1 MGIMYEK
8 RPLKRPRLGPPDVYP
23 QEPRQK
29 EDELTSTNVKHGFAT
44 TPQSSDEFGTARNF
58 NYSASKIGQ
67 FFSSILSK
75 KEELNTLP
83 DCGRK
88 RQQVNPKDN
97 FWPATARTKAQI
109 EAWFKDLAG
118 SKPLS
123 ILAKKAPNFNKK
135 EEIFMTLTEYQVAM
149 PRAAWFIKLS
159 SAYTVAV
166 SEAKIKKR
174 QLPDPTTEWT
184 TTLIKFLKD
193 QIPKLAEHYQS
204 AVPTNPLEKTPPSQS
219 GQGTPSHN
227 SSGNQSGGTTPNSTI
242 PNSMHSPGMGE
253 STDWRQALKL
263 WNYCCRLARYMLD
276 EGLLDRHDFLTW
288 IIELLDKRGPEDGLL
303 RLFLPLALQ
312 HMSEFVCCE
321 GLSRRLA
328 TTCAKKAAAI
338 CSVLSDTTLR
348 ALNQPAVFTKTA
360 DASDKVNGIP
370 MSPAPENTNGDV
382 KPNINQIKR
391 SATPAESQG
400 TPNPNHSLGT
410 PNPNHSIGTP
420 VPIGT
425 PNPTQS
431 MDVQVKEERGS
442 PPRDVKTTLNTVITA
457 ALNPVQMGFSEIL
470 NCAYHRD
477 IIIQLATV
485 LQVYEAE
492 QEIAARSKKAES
504 KWCTDKWQTSSQ
516 ARVLAVLEALDR
528 HCFDR
533 VDPNNN
539 LDTLYKEVFAN
550 CTPPSSKD
558 SSTDTKDPEWACSY
572 AVVRV
577 LCEWAVCGAR
587 WGEHRAM
594 AAAALL
600 DRRQQ
605 LLHLHHDHHATG
617 SDDKESISSGTGL
630 YNGPPIFQ
638 NLLLRFLDND
648 APVLD
653 ESPNAPPG
661 NRQQFANL
669 VHLFGELIRR
679 DVFSHDAYMCTL
691 ISRGDLI
698 SPTEPTSTGG
708 TSGHTVAP
716 PVNSTGTN
724 HNMDDDIFAGID
736 LKPKMEENVRMELDD
751 SKIDDDLD
759 KLLQHIKEDQQNS
772 MDAPDSPK
780 DPGEP
785 VHSLNSPMMGPSG
798 MSIANMQSIGM
809 GPMSVPGIRSSS
821 ACGGVGGVGGVQSGG
836 ASSAP
841 VSRHYHYTMH
851 FPLPPAEPEHTPH
864 DANQRHILLYGVGRQ
879 RDDAKHAVKK
889 MTKVVEGGKIKKHSR
904 SEFNFEAVTQK
915 FQAMSMYEQ
924 GAVSWAVGG
933 AVCEALAAYAAGA
946 TTYLPQPEHV
956 AFALDLMEIALNVHG
971 LIETC
976 IQVLKELSEVEGAL
990 ITRGAPSSGLAAPRA
1005 YTSALA
1011 LCTVGALR
1019 RYHSCLLLCVEQ
1031 TSAVFE
1037 QLCRLVKCVVNPGD
1051 CGSAERCVLAQLHDL
1066 YKAAAHLCHAPYADT
1081 FANAYP
1087 KIKQALYSPVQP
1099 IPAKYKYD
1107 PEFLSEFF
1115 MNPRK
1120 GKIEIAWARQVA
1132 ESPANRYNFVCSAM
1146 LAVCR
1151 EVDNDRVN
1159 ELGVVCAEM
1168 TAWCSALAPE
1178 WLGALVALCGAQH
1191 YPAPKPQAP
1200 QCPSPQ
1206 PNRPCSPPP
1215 PPPLYPDLL
1224 CHRDLHDAAAHDA
1237 LAVFTCILVARHC
1250 FSLEDFVRHAA
1261 LPSLVK
1267 ACGGGGANNPPNA
1280 PSPETSARLTCHLL
1294 LRLFKTVDT
1303 PQPGLYSVSTS
1314 PGPGGGAAGV
1324 RLSCDRHLLAAAHKN
1339 IGVGPV
1345 LATLKAILMV
1355 SDLSA
1360 RDGGKP
1366 SGKKSSELSHILGT
1380 SDTVPTDA
1388 QLDLMSM
1395 VESEMSG
1402 GHRTPRGSGGV
1413 GSTLLDSSQ
1422 SLSSLARRMLAEICC
1437 EEWVLQKCLQNPDE
1451 LYLPDM
1457 LLDSMLTPRQA
1468 QRLLHMIC
1476 YPDTASH
1483 THPDLDQKTMITRLL
1498 ENLEQWSLRMSWL
1511 DLQLMFNQF
1520 PPGSPELSAWL
1531 DTVARAVINVFQ
1543 QPAPPPPDKDRT
1555 GTDRGVVSTSKWS
1568 ESVWLVAPLVAKL
1581 PAAVQ
1586 GRVLKQAGQILESGW
1601 GAGCSGGCAG
1611 GGGGGS
1617 HRDCKSHQSPSYKG
1631 SAGGGGGGKR
1641 GVSGMSGSGCACG
1654 GAAAVRLAN
1663 EPLLSL
1669 VLTCLRHQDDQKESL
1684 LSSIHAQLAH
1694 YLSRAREQER
1704 AACGDAHDEVP
1715 ADALLLRFSLAG
1727 GMFDAIRR
1735 SYQLTSD
1742 WAVLLTQLLA
1752 HQVIACEPLGCLVD
1766 QKGNKISGFDS
1777 DKKQGLRLTDKQR
1790 VSSWELV
1797 EGGRNP
1803 APLSWAW
1810 FAATKIERK
1819 PLTYEN
1825 AHRLLKYHTHSLVQP
1840 QSYYLESIP
1849 LPPEDLE
1856 TNDIKQDNGSLDSS
1870 PTGAGKGRKMPCKN
1884 NKAKKPK
1891 VATPTNVGSNVGVGG
1906 GVGLAAPA
1914 QQPQFIQ
1921 SQQQWFPPPG
1931 ATYYNPPAAGVSPR
1945 SVTQASTTQC
1955 KQALS
1960 NMLRQRVPFN
1970 QMTQMQVIACEPL
1983 GCLVDQKG
1991 NKISGFDSDKKQGLR
2006 LTDKQRVSSWE
2017 LVEGGRNPAP
2027 LSWAWF
2033 AATKIER
2040 KPLTYE
2046 NAHRLLKYHTH
2057 SLVQPQSYYLE
2068 SIPLPPEDLETND
2081 IKQDNGSLDS
2091 SPTGAGKGRKMP
2103 CKNNKAKKPKV
2114 ATPTNVGGNVGVGG
2128 GVGLAAPAQQPQFI
2142 QSQQQWFPPP
2152 GAAYYNP
2159 PAAGVSPRSVTQAS
2173 TTQCKQ
2179 ALSNMLRQRVPFN
2192 QMTQMQQN
2200 TGYPGAP
2207 HPRAPFPRQG
2217 MRQMQPN
2224 QMSQMQPNQMNPM
2237 SAMGNMGPMG
2247 QMAGV
2252 QMGPGQM
2259 GAGQMGSGQMGQSQM
2274 GGGQMGSGQMP
2285 GMAGQMFGSQY
2296 GGMQQ
2301 GYGGYGQQMM
2311 QGGQQQ
2317 MMNQAM
2323 GQSVNQMSQQ
2333 VNQMGQGVNSIGQNV
2348 GQMSQGVGQGG
2359 QMPQG
2364 MGQMG
2369 QSMGQMS
2376 QAISQMGQMGQGGG
2390 MGQMNSQAS
2399 SMGPQGGNAMGGF
2412 LGQQSFQHQQNM
2424 MSGRASQ
2431 EAFLA
2436 QQRQNARPQY
2446 MQAPNVTMGGMSGP
2460 APPYP
2465 RNMQPQQS
2473 AQYGQQLTPQLRMRQ
2488 QVLAMQQQQQ
2498 QGPLVQHLQRQ
2509 QYQPPY

>member
-29 EDELTSTNVKHGFAT
+29 EDELTSTNVKQGFST

-67 FFSSILSK
+67 FFSGILSK

-97 FWPATARTKAQI
+97 FWPATARSKTQI

-118 SKPLS
+118 SKPLAQ
-123 ILAKKAPNFNKK
+123 LAKKAPNFNKK
-135 EEIFMTLTEYQVAM
+135 EEIFTTLTEFQVTM

-184 TTLIKFLKD
+184 STLIKFLKD
-193 QIPKLAEHYQS
+193 QIPKLSEYYQS
-204 AVPTNPLEKTPPSQS
+204 AVPGNISDKTPPSQS

-227 SSGNQSGGTTPNSTI
+227 SSGNPPGGSTPNSLTV
-242 PNSMHSPGMGE
+242 PNSMHSPGNSGSSTPGSGD
-253 STDWRQALKL
+253 STDWRQALKY
-263 WNYCCRLARYMLD
+263 WNYCCRLARYLLD

-288 IIELLDKRGPEDGLL
+288 IIELLDKRAPDDGLL

-312 HMSEFVCCE
+312 YMCEFVCCE
-321 GLSRRLA
+321 SLSRRLA

-338 CSVLSDTTLR
+338 CSVLSDSTLR
-348 ALNQPAVFTKTA
+348 TLNQPAVFSKTA
-360 DASDKVNGIP
+360 DRSGEMNGAP
-370 MSPAPENTNGDV
+370 MSPAPDTNGDV
-382 KPNINQIKR
+382 KPNISQIKR
-391 SATPAESQG
+391 SGTPADQNQG

-410 PNPNHSIGTP
+410 PNPNHSL
-420 VPIGT
+420 GT
-425 PNPTQS
+425 PNPMGTPNPSQP
-431 MDVQVKEERGS
+431 MDVQVKEENCS
-442 PPRDVKTTLNTVITA
+442 PQRDTKATLNTVITA
-457 ALNPVQMGFSEIL
+457 ALNPVQVGFGEIL

-477 IIIQLATV
+477 VIIQLATI
-485 LQVYEAE
+485 LQIICIECPTAMVWSGCGSSLQGSPLDHLPVPPSSLPMPHMDSAITEEHRKMVYEAE
-492 QEIAARSKKAES
+492 QEICARSKKAES

-533 VDPNNN
+533 VDTNNN
-539 LDTLYKEVFAN
+539 LDMLYKEVFAN
-550 CTPPSSKD
+550 CTPPSKD
-558 SSTDTKDPEWACSY
+558 SNQDPKDPEWACSY

-600 DRRQQ
+600 DRRQ
-605 LLHLHHDHHATG
+605 HHHHHHDHQG
-617 SDDKESISSGTGL
+617 SDDKESISSSTGI

-698 SPTEPTSTGG
+698 SPTEPASTTNPG
-708 TSGHTVAP
+708 SSHTVAP
-716 PVNSTGTN
+716 PANSTGTN

-736 LKPKMEENVRMELDD
+736 LKPKMEENVRMDLDD

-780 DPGEP
+780 DPGESS
-785 VHSLNSPMMGPSG
+785 HSVNSPMMGPSG
-798 MSIANMQSIGM
+798 MSIPGMQSMGM

-821 ACGGVGGVGGVQSGG
+821 TVPG
-836 ASSAP
+836 ASSSTSGTPGTA
-841 VSRHYHYTMH
+841 SRHYHYTMH

-889 MTKVVEGGKIKKHSR
+889 MTKEICKLFSKKFSIDVAEGGKIKKHSR

-946 TTYLPQPEHV
+946 TTYLPQPDHV

-976 IQVLKELSEVEGAL
+976 IQILKELSEVESAL
-990 ITRGAPSSGLAAPRA
+990 ITRGALSSGLAAPRA

-1011 LCTVGALR
+1011 LYTVGALR

-1066 YKAAAHLCHAPYADT
+1066 YKAAVHLCHAPHADT

-1087 KIKQALYSPVQP
+1087 KIKQALYSPLQP
-1099 IPAKYKYD
+1099 IPSNNIYN
-1107 PEFLSEFF
+1107 PQFLSEFF
-1115 MNPRK
+1115 TSPRK
-1120 GKIEIAWARQVA
+1120 GKIEISWARQVA
-1132 ESPANRYNFVCSAM
+1132 ESPANRYSFVCSAM

-1159 ELGVVCAEM
+1159 ELGVLCAEM
-1168 TAWCSALAPE
+1168 TAWCSGLAAE

-1191 YPAPKPQAP
+1191 YPVGPRDAA
-1200 QCPSPQ
+1200 
-1206 PNRPCSPPP
+1206 

-1224 CHRDLHDAAAHDA
+1224 HHRDLHDAAAHDA

-1267 ACGGGGANNPPNA
+1267 ACGGGTSGNPANA
-1280 PSPETSARLTCHLL
+1280 PSPDAGARLTCHLL

-1314 PGPGGGAAGV
+1314 PGPGGAAAGV

-1355 SDLSA
+1355 GDSTA

-1380 SDTVPTDA
+1380 SDTVPSDA
-1388 QLDLMSM
+1388 QLDLMTM
-1395 VESEMSG
+1395 VDSEMSA

-1422 SLSSLARRMLAEICC
+1422 SLSSLARRVLAEICS

-1451 LYLPDM
+1451 LYHPDM

-1476 YPDTASH
+1476 YPDSASH

-1511 DLQLMFNQF
+1511 DLQLMFQQF
-1520 PPGSPELSAWL
+1520 LNPSAELSAWL

-1555 GTDRGVVSTSKWS
+1555 GTERGVVSTSKWS
-1568 ESVWLVAPLVAKL
+1568 QSVWLVAPLVAKL

-1586 GRVLKQAGQILESGW
+1586 GRVLKQAGQILENGW
-1601 GAGCSGGCAG
+1601 GAGCSGNCSSGG

-1641 GVSGMSGSGCACG
+1641 GVSGGGCACG

-1669 VLTCLRHQDDQKESL
+1669 VLTCLRHQDDQKEAL
-1684 LSSIHAQLAH
+1684 LSSVHTQLQH
-1694 YLSRAREQER
+1694 YLTHAREHER
-1704 AACGDAHDEVP
+1704 SACSG
-1715 ADALLLRFSLAG
+1715 ADAWAEEAAPEALQLRFSLAG

-1735 SYQLTSD
+1735 SHQLTAD
-1742 WAVLLTQLLA
+1742 WALLLTQLVA
-1752 HQVIACEPLGCLVD
+1752 HQLIDAYNNSLCRSNLFTTLIDMLATLIHSTLADGGDDNNRKHYQNLMKKLKKEIGDRHGPSVQSVRQLLPLSKNTIIEVIACEPLGCLVD
-1766 QKGNKISGFDS
+1766 QKGNKITGFDS

-1819 PLTYEN
+1819 TLTYEN
-1825 AHRLLKYHTHSLVQP
+1825 AHRLLKYHTHSLVKP
-1840 QSYYLESIP
+1840 LSYYLDPLP

-1856 TNDIKQDNGSLDSS
+1856 TNDSKQDNGSLDSS
-1870 PTGAGKGRKMPCKN
+1870 PTGAGKGRKMPCKMS
-1884 NKAKKPK
+1884 KVKKPK
-1891 VATPTNVGSNVGVGG
+1891 PTTPTNGAVTPTGG
-1906 GVGLAAPA
+1906 GAGLAAAPA

-1921 SQQQWFPPPG
+1921 QQQWFPPPG
-1931 ATYYNPPAAGVSPR
+1931 QQYYTPPGPGVSPR
-1945 SVTQASTTQC
+1945 GVAPPSNTQS

-1960 NMLRQRVPFN
+1960 NMLRQRVPYN
-1970 QMTQMQVIACEPL
+1970 QMTQMQ
-1983 GCLVDQKG
+1983 
-1991 NKISGFDSDKKQGLR
+1991 
-2006 LTDKQRVSSWE
+2006 
-2017 LVEGGRNPAP
+2017 
-2027 LSWAWF
+2027 
-2033 AATKIER
+2033 
-2040 KPLTYE
+2040 
-2046 NAHRLLKYHTH
+2046 
-2057 SLVQPQSYYLE
+2057 
-2068 SIPLPPEDLETND
+2068 
-2081 IKQDNGSLDS
+2081 
-2091 SPTGAGKGRKMP
+2091 
-2103 CKNNKAKKPKV
+2103 
-2114 ATPTNVGGNVGVGG
+2114 
-2128 GVGLAAPAQQPQFI
+2128 
-2142 QSQQQWFPPP
+2142 P
-2152 GAAYYNP
+2152 G
-2159 PAAGVSPRSVTQAS
+2159 
-2173 TTQCKQ
+2173 
-2179 ALSNMLRQRVPFN
+2179 
-2192 QMTQMQQN
+2192 
-2200 TGYPGAP
+2200 GYPGAP
-2207 HPRAPFPRQG
+2207 HPRGPFPRQG

-2237 SAMGNMGPMG
+2237 GAMGGMGPMG
-2247 QMAGV
+2247 QMGGV
-2252 QMGPGQM
+2252 QMAPN
-2259 GAGQMGSGQMGQSQM
+2259 QM
-2274 GGGQMGSGQMP
+2274 GGGQMGGQQMGGAQMGSGQMASGQMGGGQMA
-2285 GMAGQMFGSQY
+2285 GMGGQMFGGQY
-2296 GGMQQ
+2296 AGMQQ
-2301 GYGGYGQQMM
+2301 GYGGYSQQMM
-2311 QGGQQQ
+2311 QGSQQQ
-2317 MMNQAM
+2317 MMNQGM
-2323 GQSVNQMSQQ
+2323 GQP
-2333 VNQMGQGVNSIGQNV
+2333 VNQMGQQVNPMSQGVNTIGQNV
-2348 GQMSQGVGQGG
+2348 GQMNQGVGQSG

-2364 MGQMG
+2364 MGQMSQG
-2369 QSMGQMS
+2369 MGQMG
-2376 QAISQMGQMGQGGG
+2376 QAIGQMSQMGQGGG
-2390 MGQMNSQAS
+2390 IGGMNTQAG

-2412 LGQQSFQHQQNM
+2412 PGQQSFQQNM
-2424 MSGRASQ
+2424 LTGRSSQ
-2431 EAFLA
+2431 EAYLA
-2436 QQRQNARPQY
+2436 QQRQNVRQPY
-2446 MQAPNVTMGGMSGP
+2446 IQAPNVTMSGMGGP

-2465 RNMQPQQS
+2465 RAMQPQQNT
-2473 AQYGQQLTPQLRMRQ
+2473 QYQQQITQQRMRQ
-2488 QVLAMQQQQQ
+2488 QMLAMQQQQ

-2509 QYQPPY
+2509 QQYQPQY

>member
-29 EDELTSTNVKHGFAT
+29 EDELTSTNVKHGFST

-58 NYSASKIGQ
+58 NYSSSKIGQ
-67 FFSSILSK
+67 FFSGILSK

-123 ILAKKAPNFNKK
+123 QLAKKAPNFNKK
-135 EEIFMTLTEYQVAM
+135 EEIFITLTEYQVAM

-204 AVPTNPLEKTPPSQS
+204 AIPGNEKTPPSQS
-219 GQGTPSHN
+219 GQGTPSHS
-227 SSGNQSGGTTPNSTI
+227 SSGNPPGSSTPNSTI
-242 PNSMHSPGMGE
+242 PNSMHSPGNTSTLGSTTPGSE
-253 STDWRQALKL
+253 SIDWRQALRL
-263 WNYCCRLARYMLD
+263 WNYCTRLAKYLLD

-288 IIELLDKRGPEDGLL
+288 IIELLDKRAPDDGLL

-312 HMSEFVCCE
+312 HMCEFVCCE

-338 CSVLSDTTLR
+338 CSVLSETTLR
-348 ALNQPAVFTKTA
+348 TLNQPAVFSKQA
-360 DASDKVNGIP
+360 DRTDTNGVP
-370 MSPAPENTNGDV
+370 LSPAPNETPNGDV
-382 KPNINQIKR
+382 KLNISQIKR
-391 SATPAESQG
+391 SATPADQNQGTLNANSLG

-410 PNPNHSIGTP
+410 PNPTHSL
-420 VPIGT
+420 GT
-425 PNPTQS
+425 PNPTQP
-431 MDVQVKEERGS
+431 MEVQVKEENES
-442 PPRDVKTTLNTVITA
+442 PPRDNKPTITSVITA
-457 ALNPVQMGFSEIL
+457 SLNPVQVGFGEIL

-477 IIIQLATV
+477 VIIQLATI
-485 LQVYEAE
+485 LQIICIECPTAMVWSGCGSHLQGSPLDLLPLPPSALPMPHMDSSLTEEHRRMVYESE

-533 VDPNNN
+533 VDQNNN

-550 CTPPSSKD
+550 CTPPSKD
-558 SSTDTKDPEWACSY
+558 AVDTKDQEWPCSY
-572 AVVRV
+572 AVVKV

-600 DRRQQ
+600 DKRQHQ
-605 LLHLHHDHHATG
+605 LLHQHHDHHATG
-617 SDDKESISSGTGL
+617 SDDKESVSSGQGL

-648 APVLD
+648 APVLVSFSD
-653 ESPNAPPG
+653 ESPSPPPG

-698 SPTEPTSTGG
+698 SPTEPASSG
-708 TSGHTVAP
+708 TANCHTVAP
-716 PVNSTGTN
+716 PANSSGTN

-736 LKPKMEENVRMELDD
+736 LKPKMEENVRMDLDD

-785 VHSLNSPMMGPSG
+785 SHSVNSPMMGPSG
-798 MSIANMQSIGM
+798 MSIPGMQSMGM
-809 GPMSVPGIRSSS
+809 GPMSVPGMRTTSAGPSSV
-821 ACGGVGGVGGVQSGG
+821 CPTP
-836 ASSAP
+836 AS

-851 FPLPPAEPEHTPH
+851 FPLPPAEPDHTPH

-879 RDDAKHAVKK
+879 RDEAKHVVKK
-889 MTKVVEGGKIKKHSR
+889 MTKEICKLFSKKFSIDVAEGGKIKKHSR

-915 FQAMSMYEQ
+915 FQSMSMYEQ

-933 AVCEALAAYAAGA
+933 AVCEALAAFSSGA
-946 TTYLPQPEHV
+946 TSYLPQPEHV
-956 AFALDLMEIALNVHG
+956 AFALDLCEIALNVHG
-971 LIETC
+971 LIDTC
-976 IQVLKELSEVEGAL
+976 IQILKELSEVEGAL
-990 ITRGAPSSGLAAPRA
+990 ISRGAPSSGLAAPRA

-1011 LCTVGALR
+1011 LYTVGALR

-1066 YKAAAHLCHAPYADT
+1066 YKAAAHLCHAPHADT

-1087 KIKQALYSPVQP
+1087 KIKQALYSPLTPTPSSYVYNPQ
-1099 IPAKYKYD
+1099 
-1107 PEFLSEFF
+1107 FLSEFF
-1115 MNPRK
+1115 TNPRK

-1132 ESPANRYNFVCSAM
+1132 ESPVNRYSFVCSAM

-1159 ELGVVCAEM
+1159 ELGVLCAEM
-1168 TAWCSALAPE
+1168 TAWCSSLAAE

-1191 YPAPKPQAP
+1191 YPAGAP
-1200 QCPSPQ
+1200 PHTA
-1206 PNRPCSPPP
+1206 

-1224 CHRDLHDAAAHDA
+1224 HHRDLHDAAAHDA

-1261 LPSLVK
+1261 LPSLLK
-1267 ACGGGGANNPPNA
+1267 ACGGGGVSGNPANA
-1280 PSPETSARLTCHLL
+1280 PSPDTGARLTCHLL

-1314 PGPGGGAAGV
+1314 PGPGGTAAGV

-1355 SDLSA
+1355 GDSTA

-1366 SGKKSSELSHILGT
+1366 GGKKSCELSHILGT

-1388 QLDLMSM
+1388 QLELMSM
-1395 VESEMSG
+1395 VDSEMSG

-1422 SLSSLARRMLAEICC
+1422 SLSSLARRVLAEICS

-1451 LYLPDM
+1451 LYQPDM

-1476 YPDTASH
+1476 YPDSASH
-1483 THPDLDQKTMITRLL
+1483 TQPDLDQKTMITRLL

-1511 DLQLMFNQF
+1511 DLQLMFKQF
-1520 PPGSPELSAWL
+1520 PSGSAELSAWL

-1586 GRVLKQAGQILESGW
+1586 GRVLKQAGQILETGW
-1601 GAGCSGGCAG
+1601 GSGCSGNCSSGS

-1631 SAGGGGGGKR
+1631 STGAGSGGKR
-1641 GVSGMSGSGCACG
+1641 GVSGSSCG
-1654 GAAAVRLAN
+1654 GGCGCGGGNNIRLAN

-1684 LSSIHAQLAH
+1684 LSSIHAQLQH
-1694 YLSRAREQER
+1694 YLTHTRDHER
-1704 AACGDAHDEVP
+1704 STCSDSWQDEVAP
-1715 ADALLLRFSLAG
+1715 EALQLRFSLAG

-1735 SYQLTSD
+1735 SYQLISD
-1742 WAVLLTQLLA
+1742 WAVLLTQLVA
-1752 HQVIACEPLGCLVD
+1752 HQVVDAYNNSLCRSNLFTTLIDMLATLIHSTLADGGDDNNRKHYQNLMKKLKKEIGDRHGPSVQSVRQLLPLSKNTIIEVIACEPLGCLVD
-1766 QKGNKISGFDS
+1766 QKGNKITGFDS

-1810 FAATKIERK
+1810 FAATKVERK

-1825 AHRLLKYHTHSLVQP
+1825 AHRLLKYHTHSLVKP
-1840 QSYYLESIP
+1840 LSYYLESLP

-1856 TNDIKQDNGSLDSS
+1856 TNESKQDNGSLDGS
-1870 PTGAGKGRKMPCKN
+1870 PTSAGKGRSRSSSCKKM
-1884 NKAKKPK
+1884 KKSKPT
-1891 VATPTNVGSNVGVGG
+1891 TPTSGPPVPSTNGG
-1906 GVGLAAPA
+1906 PTGITPAPA
-1914 QQPQFIQ
+1914 QQPQFMQ
-1921 SQQQWFPPPG
+1921 QQQQWFPPPG
-1931 ATYYNPPAAGVSPR
+1931 QNYYTPPAGVSPR
-1945 SVTQASTTQC
+1945 SVAPPANTQS
-1955 KQALS
+1955 KQAIT
-1960 NMLRQRVPFN
+1960 NMLRQRLPFN
-1970 QMTQMQVIACEPL
+1970 QM
-1983 GCLVDQKG
+1983 
-1991 NKISGFDSDKKQGLR
+1991 S
-2006 LTDKQRVSSWE
+2006 
-2017 LVEGGRNPAP
+2017 
-2027 LSWAWF
+2027 
-2033 AATKIER
+2033 
-2040 KPLTYE
+2040 
-2046 NAHRLLKYHTH
+2046 
-2057 SLVQPQSYYLE
+2057 
-2068 SIPLPPEDLETND
+2068 
-2081 IKQDNGSLDS
+2081 
-2091 SPTGAGKGRKMP
+2091 
-2103 CKNNKAKKPKV
+2103 
-2114 ATPTNVGGNVGVGG
+2114 
-2128 GVGLAAPAQQPQFI
+2128 
-2142 QSQQQWFPPP
+2142 
-2152 GAAYYNP
+2152 
-2159 PAAGVSPRSVTQAS
+2159 
-2173 TTQCKQ
+2173 
-2179 ALSNMLRQRVPFN
+2179 
-2192 QMTQMQQN
+2192 QMQQSG
-2200 TGYPGAP
+2200 GYPGAP
-2207 HPRAPFPRQG
+2207 HPRGPPFPRQG

-2224 QMSQMQPNQMNPM
+2224 QMGQMQPNQMNPM
-2237 SAMGNMGPMG
+2237 SAMSGMGPMG
-2247 QMAGV
+2247 QMTSV
-2252 QMGPGQM
+2252 QMGPGAMGPNQMGAQQM
-2259 GAGQMGSGQMGQSQM
+2259 GAGQMGATQMSAGQMGGM
-2274 GGGQMGSGQMP
+2274 G
-2285 GMAGQMFGSQY
+2285 GQMFGGQY

-2301 GYGGYGQQMM
+2301 GYGGYGQQML

-2317 MMNQAM
+2317 MMNQGM
-2323 GQSVNQMSQQ
+2323 GQQVNQMSQQ
-2333 VNQMGQGVNSIGQNV
+2333 VNPMGQGVNTIAQNV
-2348 GQMSQGVGQGG
+2348 GQMNQGVGQTG

-2369 QSMGQMS
+2369 QG
-2376 QAISQMGQMGQGGG
+2376 MGQMGQG
-2390 MGQMNSQAS
+2390 MGQMGQMVQGGAMGGMNSQGGG
-2399 SMGPQGGNAMGGF
+2399 MGPQGGNAMGGF
-2412 LGQQSFQHQQNM
+2412 PGQQSFQQNM
-2424 MSGRASQ
+2424 MGGRTSQ
-2431 EAFLA
+2431 EAAYMA

-2446 MQAPNVTMGGMSGP
+2446 NMQAPNVTMGGMGGP

-2465 RNMQPQQS
+2465 RGIQPQQS
-2473 AQYGQQLTPQLRMRQ
+2473 AQYQQMTQQQRMRQ
-2488 QVLAMQQQQQ
+2488 QQMLAMQQQQQ
-2498 QGPLVQHLQRQ
+2498 GGLVQHLQRQ

>member
-8 RPLKRPRLGPPDVYP
+8 RPLKRSRLGPPDVYP
-23 QEPRQK
+23 QEPQQK
-29 EDELTSTNVKHGFAT
+29 EDELTSTNVKHGFST

-58 NYSASKIGQ
+58 NYSATKIGQ

-88 RQQVNPKDN
+88 KQQVNPKDN
-97 FWPATARTKAQI
+97 FWPATARTKPQI

-118 SKPLS
+118 NKPLS
-123 ILAKKAPNFNKK
+123 QLAKKAPNFNKK
-135 EEIFMTLTEYQVAM
+135 EEIFITLTEFQVSM

-174 QLPDPTTEWT
+174 QLLDPTTEWT

-193 QIPKLAEHYQS
+193 QIPKLAEHYQN
-204 AVPTNPLEKTPPSQS
+204 AVPGSISDKTPPSQS

-227 SSGNQSGGTTPNSTI
+227 SSGNPPGGSTPNSTV
-242 PNSMHSPGMGE
+242 PNSMHSPGASSALGSSTPNSTD

-263 WNYCCRLARYMLD
+263 WNYCCRLAKYLLD

-288 IIELLDKRGPEDGLL
+288 IIELLDKRAPEDGLL

-312 HMSEFVCCE
+312 HMGEFVCCE

-328 TTCAKKAAAI
+328 TSCAKKAASI
-338 CSVLSDTTLR
+338 CSVLSESTLR
-348 ALNQPAVFTKTA
+348 TLNQPAVFTKA
-360 DASDKVNGIP
+360 VDRSGENISP
-370 MSPAPENTNGDV
+370 MSPAPDTNGDV
-382 KPNINQIKR
+382 KPNISQIKR
-391 SATPAESQG
+391 SATPAEQSQG
-400 TPNPNHSLGT
+400 TPNPNHSMGT

-420 VPIGT
+420 NPLGTPNPIGT
-425 PNPTQS
+425 PNPQQP
-431 MDVQVKEERGS
+431 MDVQVKEEIET
-442 PPRDVKTTLNTVITA
+442 PPRDQKTILTTVITA
-457 ALNPVQMGFSEIL
+457 ALNPVQVGFGEIL
-470 NCAYHRD
+470 NCQYHRD
-477 IIIQLATV
+477 VIIQLATI
-485 LQVYEAE
+485 LQIISIECPTAMVWSGCGSSLQGSPLDLLPLPPSALPMPHMDSAVTEDHRRMVYEAE

-533 VDPNNN
+533 VDTNNN

-550 CTPPSSKD
+550 CASPTKD
-558 SSTDTKDPEWACSY
+558 STIDTKDPEWACSY
-572 AVVRV
+572 AVVKV

-587 WGEHRAM
+587 FGEHRAQ

-600 DRRQQ
+600 DKRQQ
-605 LLHLHHDHHATG
+605 LLHQHHDHHATG
-617 SDDKESISSGTGL
+617 SDDKESVSSGTGL
-630 YNGPPIFQ
+630 YSGPPIFQ

-698 SPTEPTSTGG
+698 SPTEPTSTSNSGN
-708 TSGHTVAP
+708 GHTVAP
-716 PVNSTGTN
+716 PANSTGTN

-736 LKPKMEENVRMELDD
+736 LKPPKMEENVRMDLDD

-759 KLLQHIKEDQQNS
+759 KLLQHIKVDQQNS

-780 DPGEP
+780 DPGETS
-785 VHSLNSPMMGPSG
+785 HSVTSPMMGPSG
-798 MSIANMQSIGM
+798 MSIPGMPSMSM
-809 GPMSVPGIRSSS
+809 GPMSVPGMRTTSAGPSSVC
-821 ACGGVGGVGGVQSGG
+821 A
-836 ASSAP
+836 AP
-841 VSRHYHYTMH
+841 PLVSRHYHYTMH

-879 RDDAKHAVKK
+879 RDEAKHAVKK
-889 MTKVVEGGKIKKHSR
+889 MTKEICKLFSKKFSIDVAEGGKIKKHSR
-904 SEFNFEAVTQK
+904 SEFNFEAVTHK

-971 LIETC
+971 LIDTC
-976 IQVLKELSEVEGAL
+976 IQILKELSEVEGAL

-1011 LCTVGALR
+1011 LYTVGALR
-1019 RYHSCLLLCVEQ
+1019 RYHSCLLLSMEQ

-1066 YKAAAHLCHAPYADT
+1066 YKAAAHLCHAPHADT

-1087 KIKQALYSPVQP
+1087 KIKQALYSPLQP
-1099 IPAKYKYD
+1099 TPSNYSYN
-1107 PEFLSEFF
+1107 PQFLSEFF
-1115 MNPRK
+1115 TNPRK

-1132 ESPANRYNFVCSAM
+1132 ESPANRYSFVCSAM

-1159 ELGVVCAEM
+1159 ELGVLCAEM
-1168 TAWCSALAPE
+1168 TAWCSGLAAE

-1191 YPAPKPQAP
+1191 YPQAP
-1200 QCPSPQ
+1200 HAA
-1206 PNRPCSPPP
+1206 PPP
-1215 PPPLYPDLL
+1215 YYPDLL
-1224 CHRDLHDAAAHDA
+1224 HHRDLHDAAAHDA

-1267 ACGGGGANNPPNA
+1267 ACGGAGVSGNPANA
-1280 PSPETSARLTCHLL
+1280 PSPDTGARLTCHLL

-1355 SDLSA
+1355 GDSTA
-1360 RDGGKP
+1360 RDGGK
-1366 SGKKSSELSHILGT
+1366 SGGKKSCELSHILGT

-1395 VESEMSG
+1395 VESELSG
-1402 GHRTPRGSGGV
+1402 GHRTPRGCGGV

-1422 SLSSLARRMLAEICC
+1422 SLSSLARRVLAEICS

-1451 LYLPDM
+1451 LYQPDM

-1476 YPDTASH
+1476 YPDSASH

-1511 DLQLMFNQF
+1511 DLQLMFKQF
-1520 PPGSPELSAWL
+1520 PSGSSELSAWL

-1555 GTDRGVVSTSKWS
+1555 GTDRSVVSTSKWS

-1581 PAAVQ
+1581 PPAVQ

-1601 GAGCSGGCAG
+1601 GAGCSGNCSSGSG
-1611 GGGGGS
+1611 NSGGS

-1631 SAGGGGGGKR
+1631 SSSGGGSGKR
-1641 GVSGMSGSGCACG
+1641 GVGSSGCATACNCG
-1654 GAAAVRLAN
+1654 GGGNVRLAN

-1669 VLTCLRHQDDQKESL
+1669 VLTCLRHQDDQKQESL
-1684 LSSIHAQLAH
+1684 LSSIHAQLQH
-1694 YLSRAREQER
+1694 YLTHARDHER
-1704 AACGDAHDEVP
+1704 SACSDTWQDDAAPE
-1715 ADALLLRFSLAG
+1715 ALQLRFSLAG
-1727 GMFDAIRR
+1727 GMFDTIRR
-1735 SYQLTSD
+1735 SYQLISD
-1742 WAVLLTQLLA
+1742 WAVLLTQLVA
-1752 HQVIACEPLGCLVD
+1752 HQVVDAYNNSLCHSNLFTTLIDMLATLIHSTLADGGDDNNRKHYQNLMKKLKKELGDRHGPSVQAVRQLLPLSKNTIIEVIACEPLGCLVD
-1766 QKGNKISGFDS
+1766 QKGNKITGFDS

-1825 AHRLLKYHTHSLVQP
+1825 AHRLLKYHTHSLVKP
-1840 QSYYLESIP
+1840 LSYYLEPLP

-1856 TNDIKQDNGSLDSS
+1856 TNDNKQDNGSLDSS
-1870 PTGAGKGRKMPCKN
+1870 PTGAGKGRSRSAPCK
-1884 NKAKKPK
+1884 KIKKQK
-1891 VATPTNVGSNVGVGG
+1891 VTTPTSSTSGPGSNGSANGMS
-1906 GVGLAAPA
+1906 AAPA
-1914 QQPQFIQ
+1914 QQPQFMQ
-1921 SQQQWFPPPG
+1921 QQQQWFPPPG
-1931 ATYYNPPAAGVSPR
+1931 QNYYNPPAGVSPR
-1945 SVTQASTTQC
+1945 GVAPPANTQS

-1960 NMLRQRVPFN
+1960 NMLRQRLPFN
-1970 QMTQMQVIACEPL
+1970 QMTQMQ
-1983 GCLVDQKG
+1983 
-1991 NKISGFDSDKKQGLR
+1991 
-2006 LTDKQRVSSWE
+2006 
-2017 LVEGGRNPAP
+2017 
-2027 LSWAWF
+2027 
-2033 AATKIER
+2033 
-2040 KPLTYE
+2040 
-2046 NAHRLLKYHTH
+2046 
-2057 SLVQPQSYYLE
+2057 
-2068 SIPLPPEDLETND
+2068 
-2081 IKQDNGSLDS
+2081 
-2091 SPTGAGKGRKMP
+2091 GA
-2103 CKNNKAKKPKV
+2103 
-2114 ATPTNVGGNVGVGG
+2114 
-2128 GVGLAAPAQQPQFI
+2128 
-2142 QSQQQWFPPP
+2142 
-2152 GAAYYNP
+2152 
-2159 PAAGVSPRSVTQAS
+2159 
-2173 TTQCKQ
+2173 
-2179 ALSNMLRQRVPFN
+2179 
-2192 QMTQMQQN
+2192 
-2200 TGYPGAP
+2200 GYPGTP
-2207 HPRAPFPRQG
+2207 HARGPFPRQA

-2224 QMSQMQPNQMNPM
+2224 QMGQMQPAQMNPM
-2237 SAMGNMGPMG
+2237 GGMAGMGPMS
-2247 QMAGV
+2247 QMGGV
-2252 QMGPGQM
+2252 QMPGQMGAGQIGASQMGAGQINAGQM
-2259 GAGQMGSGQMGQSQM
+2259 GAGQMGGMG
-2274 GGGQMGSGQMP
+2274 
-2285 GMAGQMFGSQY
+2285 GQMFGNQY

-2301 GYGGYGQQMM
+2301 GYGYQQQMM
-2311 QGGQQQ
+2311 QGSQQQ
-2317 MMNQAM
+2317 MMNQGM
-2323 GQSVNQMSQQ
+2323 GQG
-2333 VNQMGQGVNSIGQNV
+2333 VNQMGQQVNPMNQGVNTIGQNV
-2348 GQMSQGVGQGG
+2348 GQMNQGVGQSA
-2359 QMPQG
+2359 QIPQG

-2369 QSMGQMS
+2369 QGMAQMGQPMG
-2376 QAISQMGQMGQGGG
+2376 QMGQMGQSGG
-2390 MGQMNSQAS
+2390 MGAMNTQGGT
-2399 SMGPQGGNAMGGF
+2399 MGPQGGNAMGGF
-2412 LGQQSFQHQQNM
+2412 PGQQSFQQNM
-2424 MSGRASQ
+2424 MGGRASQ
-2431 EAFLA
+2431 EAYLA

-2446 MQAPNVTMGGMSGP
+2446 MQAPNVTMGGMGGP

-2465 RNMQPQQS
+2465 RGMQPQQS
-2473 AQYGQQLTPQLRMRQ
+2473 AQYQQQMNQQRMRQ
-2488 QVLAMQQQQQ
+2488 QMLAMQQQQ
-2498 QGPLVQHLQRQ
+2498 GPLQSNHDIQIPCSSIMANRQHKELLMKYKQWQ
-2509 QYQPPY
+2509 PYQPPN

>member
-1 MGIMYEK
+1 MKDQPGDPDRMGIMYEK

-29 EDELTSTNVKHGFAT
+29 EDELTSTNVKHGFST
-44 TPQSSDEFGTARNF
+44 TPQSTDEFGTARHT

-67 FFSSILSK
+67 FFSGILSK

-97 FWPATARTKAQI
+97 FWPATARTKPQI

-123 ILAKKAPNFNKK
+123 QLAKKAPNFNKK
-135 EEIFMTLTEYQVAM
+135 EEIFITLTEYQVAM

-193 QIPKLAEHYQS
+193 QIPKLAEYYQNAAS
-204 AVPTNPLEKTPPSQS
+204 GNVPDKTPPSQS
-219 GQGTPSHN
+219 GPGTPGHN
-227 SSGNQSGGTTPNSTI
+227 SSGNPPGGSTPTSTV
-242 PNSMHSPGMGE
+242 PPSMHSPGNS
-253 STDWRQALKL
+253 STLGGSTPGHGDSASDWRHALRL
-263 WNYCCRLARYMLD
+263 WQYCCRLAKYLLD

-288 IIELLDKRGPEDGLL
+288 VQELLDKRSSDDPLL

-321 GLSRRLA
+321 NLSRRLA

-348 ALNQPAVFTKTA
+348 ALNQPAVFNKTERQGET
-360 DASDKVNGIP
+360 NGVP
-370 MSPAPENTNGDV
+370 MSPMPDAGDV
-382 KPNINQIKR
+382 KPNVANIKR
-391 SATPAESQG
+391 STTPAEQAQG
-400 TPNPNHSLGT
+400 TPNPAHSLTPNPVGT
-410 PNPNHSIGTP
+410 PNPHQP
-420 VPIGT
+420 PE
-425 PNPTQS
+425 
-431 MDVQVKEERGS
+431 VQVKEESGLS
-442 PPRDVKTTLNTVITA
+442 PREQKATLTAVIAA
-457 ALNPVQMGFSEIL
+457 ALHPVQAGFGEIL
-470 NCAYHRD
+470 NCPYHRD
-477 IIIQLATV
+477 VIMQLGTILQIISIECPSAMV
-485 LQVYEAE
+485 WSGCGSALQGSPLDLLPLPPSALPMPHMDSASTELHRRMVYEAE
-492 QEIAARSKKAES
+492 QEIATRSKIAES

-550 CTPPSSKD
+550 CTPPTKD
-558 SSTDTKDPEWACSY
+558 NVVDTKDPEWPCSY
-572 AVVRV
+572 AVVAV
-577 LCEWAVCGAR
+577 LCEWAVCSAR

-594 AAAALL
+594 ACAALL

-605 LLHLHHDHHATG
+605 LLQHDHHAIG
-617 SDDKESISSGTGL
+617 SDDKESVSSGTG
-630 YNGPPIFQ
+630 YSGPPIFQ

-661 NRQQFANL
+661 NRTQFANL

-691 ISRGDLI
+691 ISRGDLV
-698 SPTEPTSTGG
+698 SPTEPAS
-708 TSGHTVAP
+708 SHPAAP
-716 PVNSTGTN
+716 APAAPSN

-736 LKPKMEENVRMELDD
+736 LKPKMEENVRMDLDD

-785 VHSLNSPMMGPSG
+785 SHSVSSPMMGPSG
-798 MSIANMQSIGM
+798 MSIPGIQAMGM
-809 GPMSVPGIRSSS
+809 GPMSVPGIRTPAGPSS
-821 ACGGVGGVGGVQSGG
+821 ACGPP
-836 ASSAP
+836 AA
-841 VSRHYHYTMH
+841 VSRHYHYTWH
-851 FPLPPAEPEHTPH
+851 FPLPPGEPDQAPH

-879 RDDAKHAVKK
+879 RDDAKHHVKK
-889 MTKVVEGGKIKKHSR
+889 ITKEICKLFSKKFSIDVAEGGKIKKHSR
-904 SEFNFEAVTQK
+904 SEFNFENVTQK

-946 TTYLPQPEHV
+946 TYLPQPEHV

-976 IQVLKELSEVEGAL
+976 IQILKELSEVETAL
-990 ITRGAPSSGLAAPRA
+990 IARGAPSNSVAAPRA

-1011 LCTVGALR
+1011 LYTVGALR

-1066 YKAAAHLCHAPYADT
+1066 YKAAAHLCHAPHADT

-1087 KIKQALYSPVQP
+1087 KIKQALYSPLQP
-1099 IPAKYKYD
+1099 VPSNYTYN
-1107 PEFLSEFF
+1107 PQFLSEFF
-1115 MNPRK
+1115 TNPRK
-1120 GKIEIAWARQVA
+1120 GKIELSWARQVA
-1132 ESPANRYNFVCSAM
+1132 ESPANRYSFVCSAM

-1159 ELGVVCAEM
+1159 ELGVLCAEM
-1168 TAWCSALAPE
+1168 TAWCSGLAAE

-1191 YPAPKPQAP
+1191 YPAAP
-1200 QCPSPQ
+1200 HAA
-1206 PNRPCSPPP
+1206 

-1224 CHRDLHDAAAHDA
+1224 QHRDLHDASASDA

-1267 ACGGGGANNPPNA
+1267 ACGGGAAGAHPANA
-1280 PSPETSARLTCHLL
+1280 PSPDAGARLTCHLL
-1294 LRLFKTVDT
+1294 LRLFKTLDT

-1314 PGPGGGAAGV
+1314 PGPGGAAAGV

-1355 SDLSA
+1355 SDSTA

-1366 SGKKSSELSHILGT
+1366 GGKKSCELSHILGT
-1380 SDTVPTDA
+1380 SDAVPTDA

-1395 VESEMSG
+1395 VDSEMSA

-1422 SLSSLARRMLAEICC
+1422 SLSSLARRVLAEICS

-1451 LYLPDM
+1451 LYQPDM
-1457 LLDSMLTPRQA
+1457 LLDSMLQPRQA

-1476 YPDTASH
+1476 YPDSASH

-1511 DLQLMFNQF
+1511 DLQLMFKQF
-1520 PPGSPELSAWL
+1520 PHGSTELNAWL
-1531 DTVARAVINVFQ
+1531 DTVARAVLNVFTCE
-1543 QPAPPPPDKDRT
+1543 KDRA
-1555 GTDRGVVSTSKWS
+1555 GSERGGGKWS

-1586 GRVLKQAGQILESGW
+1586 GRVLKQAGQVLESGW
-1601 GAGCSGGCAG
+1601 GAGCSGNCG
-1611 GGGGGS
+1611 GGGGGNSGS

-1631 SAGGGGGGKR
+1631 SSSGGSGGKR
-1641 GVSGMSGSGCACG
+1641 GVAGGACG
-1654 GAAAVRLAN
+1654 GGCGCGVGAGVRVAH

-1684 LSSIHAQLAH
+1684 LSSIHAQLQH
-1694 YLSRAREQER
+1694 YLTHARDHDRSNCNDTLQDE
-1704 AACGDAHDEVP
+1704 AAPE
-1715 ADALLLRFSLAG
+1715 ALQLRFSLAG

-1742 WAVLLTQLLA
+1742 WAVLLTQLVA
-1752 HQVIACEPLGCLVD
+1752 HQLIDSYNNSNLFTTLLDMLATLIHSTLAEGGDDSNRKHYQNLMKKLKKELGDRHGPSVQCVRQLLPLPKNTIIEVIACEPIGCLVD
-1766 QKGNKISGFDS
+1766 QKGNKITGFDN
-1777 DKKQGLRLTDKQR
+1777 DKKQGLRLTEKQR
-1790 VSSWELV
+1790 VSAWELV
-1797 EGGRNP
+1797 EGGRSP

-1810 FAATKIERK
+1810 FSATKIERK

-1825 AHRLLKYHTHSLVQP
+1825 AHRLLRYHTHSLVKP
-1840 QSYYLESIP
+1840 LSYYLEPLP

-1856 TNDIKQDNGSLDSS
+1856 TNDSKADIQGFDQSPNG
-1870 PTGAGKGRKMPCKN
+1870 TRTRKGAKN
-1884 NKAKKPK
+1884 GAPKAKKAKPT
-1891 VATPTNVGSNVGVGG
+1891 TPTSSGACTPQGG
-1906 GVGLAAPA
+1906 PPGLAPA
-1914 QQPQFIQ
+1914 QQPQFMQ
-1921 SQQQWFPPPG
+1921 QPQQWFPQPPQQTYYQNAPG
-1931 ATYYNPPAAGVSPR
+1931 AGVGRGVGPPLNNQS
-1945 SVTQASTTQC
+1945 

-1960 NMLRQRVPFN
+1960 NMLRQRLPFN
-1970 QMTQMQVIACEPL
+1970 
-1983 GCLVDQKG
+1983 
-1991 NKISGFDSDKKQGLR
+1991 N
-2006 LTDKQRVSSWE
+2006 
-2017 LVEGGRNPAP
+2017 
-2027 LSWAWF
+2027 
-2033 AATKIER
+2033 
-2040 KPLTYE
+2040 
-2046 NAHRLLKYHTH
+2046 
-2057 SLVQPQSYYLE
+2057 
-2068 SIPLPPEDLETND
+2068 
-2081 IKQDNGSLDS
+2081 
-2091 SPTGAGKGRKMP
+2091 
-2103 CKNNKAKKPKV
+2103 
-2114 ATPTNVGGNVGVGG
+2114 
-2128 GVGLAAPAQQPQFI
+2128 
-2142 QSQQQWFPPP
+2142 
-2152 GAAYYNP
+2152 
-2159 PAAGVSPRSVTQAS
+2159 
-2173 TTQCKQ
+2173 
-2179 ALSNMLRQRVPFN
+2179 
-2192 QMTQMQQN
+2192 MTQMQQP
-2200 TGYPGAP
+2200 TGGYPGAP

-2217 MRQMQPN
+2217 MRPMQPGQMQPN
-2224 QMSQMQPNQMNPM
+2224 QMGQMG
-2237 SAMGNMGPMG
+2237 SMGGMGPMS
-2247 QMAGV
+2247 QMGGV

-2259 GAGQMGSGQMGQSQM
+2259 GAGQMAQGQMGQGQM
-2274 GGGQMGSGQMP
+2274 GQGQMGQGQMGNMGGQMF
-2285 GMAGQMFGSQY
+2285 AGQY

-2301 GYGGYGQQMM
+2301 GYGYQQQMM

-2317 MMNQAM
+2317 MMNQGM
-2323 GQSVNQMSQQ
+2323 GQGINQMSQQVSMGQQ
-2333 VNQMGQGVNSIGQNV
+2333 VNQMGQNVN
-2348 GQMSQGVGQGG
+2348 QMNQGVGQSN
-2359 QMPQG
+2359 QMGQG

-2369 QSMGQMS
+2369 QGMGQMG
-2376 QAISQMGQMGQGGG
+2376 QPMGQMGQMGQGGG
-2390 MGQMNSQAS
+2390 MGSMANQGG

-2412 LGQQSFQHQQNM
+2412 PGQQSFQPNM
-2424 MSGRASQ
+2424 MGGRTSQ
-2431 EAFLA
+2431 EAYLA

-2446 MQAPNVTMGGMSGP
+2446 IQQAPNVTMGGMGGP

-2465 RNMQPQQS
+2465 RGMP
-2473 AQYGQQLTPQLRMRQ
+2473 AGAPGPQYGQMTQQQRIRQ
-2488 QVLAMQQQQQ
+2488 QMLAMQQQQ

-2509 QYQPPY
+2509 QYQPQY

>member
-29 EDELTSTNVKHGFAT
+29 EDELTSTNVKHGFST

-58 NYSASKIGQ
+58 NYSSSKIGQ
-67 FFSSILSK
+67 FFSGILSK

-123 ILAKKAPNFNKK
+123 QLAKKAPNFNKK
-135 EEIFMTLTEYQVAM
+135 EEIFITLTEYQVAM

-204 AVPTNPLEKTPPSQS
+204 AIPGNEKTPPSQS
-219 GQGTPSHN
+219 GQGTPSHS
-227 SSGNQSGGTTPNSTI
+227 SSGNPPGSSTPNSTI
-242 PNSMHSPGMGE
+242 PNSMHSPGNTSTLGSTTPGSE
-253 STDWRQALKL
+253 SIDWRQALRL
-263 WNYCCRLARYMLD
+263 WNYCTRLAKYLLD

-288 IIELLDKRGPEDGLL
+288 IIELLDKRAPDDGLL

-312 HMSEFVCCE
+312 HMCEFVCCE

-338 CSVLSDTTLR
+338 CSVLSETTLR
-348 ALNQPAVFTKTA
+348 TLNQPAVFSKQA
-360 DASDKVNGIP
+360 DRTDTNGVP
-370 MSPAPENTNGDV
+370 LSPAPNETPNGDV
-382 KPNINQIKR
+382 KLNISQIKR
-391 SATPAESQG
+391 SATPADQNQGTLNANSLG

-410 PNPNHSIGTP
+410 PNPTHSL
-420 VPIGT
+420 GT
-425 PNPTQS
+425 PNPTQP
-431 MDVQVKEERGS
+431 MEVQVKEENES
-442 PPRDVKTTLNTVITA
+442 PPRDNKPTITSVITA
-457 ALNPVQMGFSEIL
+457 SLNPVQVGFGEIL

-477 IIIQLATV
+477 VIIQLATI
-485 LQVYEAE
+485 LQIICIECPTAMVWSGCGSHLQGSPLDLLPLPPSALPMPHMDSSLTEEHRRMVYESE

-533 VDPNNN
+533 VDQNNN

-550 CTPPSSKD
+550 CTPPSKD
-558 SSTDTKDPEWACSY
+558 AVDTKDQEWPCSY
-572 AVVRV
+572 AVVKV

-600 DRRQQ
+600 DKRQHQ
-605 LLHLHHDHHATG
+605 LLHQHHDHHATG
-617 SDDKESISSGTGL
+617 SDDKESVSSGQGL

-648 APVLD
+648 APVLVSFSD
-653 ESPNAPPG
+653 ESPSPPPG

-698 SPTEPTSTGG
+698 SPTEPASSG
-708 TSGHTVAP
+708 TANCHTVAP
-716 PVNSTGTN
+716 PANSSGTN

-736 LKPKMEENVRMELDD
+736 LKPKMEENVRMDLDD

-785 VHSLNSPMMGPSG
+785 SHSVNSPMMGPSG
-798 MSIANMQSIGM
+798 MSIPGMQSMGM
-809 GPMSVPGIRSSS
+809 GPMSVPGMRTTSAGPSSV
-821 ACGGVGGVGGVQSGG
+821 CPTP
-836 ASSAP
+836 AS

-851 FPLPPAEPEHTPH
+851 FPLPPAEPDHTPH

-879 RDDAKHAVKK
+879 RDEAKHVVKK
-889 MTKVVEGGKIKKHSR
+889 MTKEICKLFSKKFSIDVAEGGKIKKHSR

-915 FQAMSMYEQ
+915 FQSMSMYEQ

-933 AVCEALAAYAAGA
+933 AVCEALAAFSSGA
-946 TTYLPQPEHV
+946 TSYLPQPEHV
-956 AFALDLMEIALNVHG
+956 AFALDLCEIALNVHG
-971 LIETC
+971 LIDTC
-976 IQVLKELSEVEGAL
+976 IQILKELSEVEGAL
-990 ITRGAPSSGLAAPRA
+990 ISRGAPSSGLAAPRA

-1011 LCTVGALR
+1011 LYTVGALR

-1066 YKAAAHLCHAPYADT
+1066 YKAAAHLCHAPHADT

-1087 KIKQALYSPVQP
+1087 KIKQALYSPLTPTPSSYVYNPQ
-1099 IPAKYKYD
+1099 
-1107 PEFLSEFF
+1107 FLSEFF
-1115 MNPRK
+1115 TNPRK

-1132 ESPANRYNFVCSAM
+1132 ESPVNRYSFVCSAM

-1159 ELGVVCAEM
+1159 ELGVLCAEM
-1168 TAWCSALAPE
+1168 TAWCSSLAAE

-1191 YPAPKPQAP
+1191 YPAGAP
-1200 QCPSPQ
+1200 PHTA
-1206 PNRPCSPPP
+1206 

-1224 CHRDLHDAAAHDA
+1224 HHRDLHDAAAHDA

-1261 LPSLVK
+1261 LPSLLK
-1267 ACGGGGANNPPNA
+1267 ACGGGG
-1280 PSPETSARLTCHLL
+1280 
-1294 LRLFKTVDT
+1294 
-1303 PQPGLYSVSTS
+1303 VS
-1314 PGPGGGAAGV
+1314 
-1324 RLSCDRHLLAAAHKN
+1324 
-1339 IGVGPV
+1339 
-1345 LATLKAILMV
+1345 
-1355 SDLSA
+1355 
-1360 RDGGKP
+1360 
-1366 SGKKSSELSHILGT
+1366 
-1380 SDTVPTDA
+1380 
-1388 QLDLMSM
+1388 
-1395 VESEMSG
+1395 
-1402 GHRTPRGSGGV
+1402 
-1413 GSTLLDSSQ
+1413 
-1422 SLSSLARRMLAEICC
+1422 
-1437 EEWVLQKCLQNPDE
+1437 
-1451 LYLPDM
+1451 
-1457 LLDSMLTPRQA
+1457 
-1468 QRLLHMIC
+1468 
-1476 YPDTASH
+1476 
-1483 THPDLDQKTMITRLL
+1483 
-1498 ENLEQWSLRMSWL
+1498 
-1511 DLQLMFNQF
+1511 
-1520 PPGSPELSAWL
+1520 
-1531 DTVARAVINVFQ
+1531 
-1543 QPAPPPPDKDRT
+1543 
-1555 GTDRGVVSTSKWS
+1555 
-1568 ESVWLVAPLVAKL
+1568 
-1581 PAAVQ
+1581 
-1586 GRVLKQAGQILESGW
+1586 
-1601 GAGCSGGCAG
+1601 

-1631 SAGGGGGGKR
+1631 STGAGSGGKR
-1641 GVSGMSGSGCACG
+1641 GVSGSSCG
-1654 GAAAVRLAN
+1654 GGCGCGGGNNIRLAN

-1684 LSSIHAQLAH
+1684 LSSIHAQLQH
-1694 YLSRAREQER
+1694 YLTHTRDHER
-1704 AACGDAHDEVP
+1704 STCSDSWQDEVAP
-1715 ADALLLRFSLAG
+1715 EALQLRFSLAG

-1735 SYQLTSD
+1735 SYQLISD
-1742 WAVLLTQLLA
+1742 WAVLLTQLVA
-1752 HQVIACEPLGCLVD
+1752 HQVVDAYNNSLCRSNLFTTLIDMLATLIHSTLADGGDDNNRKHYQNLMKKLKKEIGDRHGPSVQSVRQLLPLSKNTIIEVIACEPLGCLVD
-1766 QKGNKISGFDS
+1766 QKGNKITGFDS

-1810 FAATKIERK
+1810 FAATKVERK

-1825 AHRLLKYHTHSLVQP
+1825 AHRLLKYHTHSLVKP
-1840 QSYYLESIP
+1840 LSYYLESLP

-1856 TNDIKQDNGSLDSS
+1856 TNESKQDNGSLDGS
-1870 PTGAGKGRKMPCKN
+1870 PTSAGKGRSRSSSCKKM
-1884 NKAKKPK
+1884 KKSKPT
-1891 VATPTNVGSNVGVGG
+1891 TPTSGPPVPSTNGG
-1906 GVGLAAPA
+1906 PTGITPAPA
-1914 QQPQFIQ
+1914 QQPQFMQ
-1921 SQQQWFPPPG
+1921 QQQQWFPPPG
-1931 ATYYNPPAAGVSPR
+1931 QNYYTPPAGVSPR
-1945 SVTQASTTQC
+1945 SVAPPANTQS
-1955 KQALS
+1955 KQAIT
-1960 NMLRQRVPFN
+1960 NMLRQRLPFN
-1970 QMTQMQVIACEPL
+1970 QM
-1983 GCLVDQKG
+1983 
-1991 NKISGFDSDKKQGLR
+1991 S
-2006 LTDKQRVSSWE
+2006 
-2017 LVEGGRNPAP
+2017 
-2027 LSWAWF
+2027 
-2033 AATKIER
+2033 
-2040 KPLTYE
+2040 
-2046 NAHRLLKYHTH
+2046 
-2057 SLVQPQSYYLE
+2057 
-2068 SIPLPPEDLETND
+2068 
-2081 IKQDNGSLDS
+2081 
-2091 SPTGAGKGRKMP
+2091 
-2103 CKNNKAKKPKV
+2103 
-2114 ATPTNVGGNVGVGG
+2114 
-2128 GVGLAAPAQQPQFI
+2128 
-2142 QSQQQWFPPP
+2142 
-2152 GAAYYNP
+2152 
-2159 PAAGVSPRSVTQAS
+2159 
-2173 TTQCKQ
+2173 
-2179 ALSNMLRQRVPFN
+2179 
-2192 QMTQMQQN
+2192 QMQQQSG
-2200 TGYPGAP
+2200 GYPGAP
-2207 HPRAPFPRQG
+2207 HPRGPPFPRQG

-2224 QMSQMQPNQMNPM
+2224 QMGQMQPNQMNPM
-2237 SAMGNMGPMG
+2237 SAMSGMGPMG
-2247 QMAGV
+2247 QMTSV
-2252 QMGPGQM
+2252 QMGPGAMGPNQMGAQQM
-2259 GAGQMGSGQMGQSQM
+2259 GAGQMGATQMSAGQMGGM
-2274 GGGQMGSGQMP
+2274 G
-2285 GMAGQMFGSQY
+2285 GQMFGGQY

-2301 GYGGYGQQMM
+2301 GYGGYGQQML

-2317 MMNQAM
+2317 MMNQGM
-2323 GQSVNQMSQQ
+2323 GQQVNQMSQQ
-2333 VNQMGQGVNSIGQNV
+2333 VNPMGQGVNTIAQNV
-2348 GQMSQGVGQGG
+2348 GQMNQGVGQTG

-2369 QSMGQMS
+2369 QG
-2376 QAISQMGQMGQGGG
+2376 MGQMGQG
-2390 MGQMNSQAS
+2390 MGQMGQMVQGGAMGGMNSQGGG
-2399 SMGPQGGNAMGGF
+2399 MGPQGGNAMGGF
-2412 LGQQSFQHQQNM
+2412 PGQQSFQQNM
-2424 MSGRASQ
+2424 MGGRTSQ
-2431 EAFLA
+2431 EAAYMA

-2446 MQAPNVTMGGMSGP
+2446 NMQAPNVTMGGMGGP

-2465 RNMQPQQS
+2465 RGIQPQQS
-2473 AQYGQQLTPQLRMRQ
+2473 AQYQQMTQQQRMRQ
-2488 QVLAMQQQQQ
+2488 QQMLAMQQQQQ
-2498 QGPLVQHLQRQ
+2498 GGLVQHLQRQ

>member
-1 MGIMYEK
+1 MNDTSLYPDTMGIMYEK
-8 RPLKRPRLGPPDVYP
+8 RPLKIPKLGPPDVYP

-29 EDELTSTNVKHGFAT
+29 EDELTSTNVKHGFST
-44 TPQSSDEFGTARNF
+44 TPQSSDEFGSARNL

-123 ILAKKAPNFNKK
+123 QLAKKAPNFNKK
-135 EEIFMTLTEYQVAM
+135 EEIFITLTEFQVSM

-204 AVPTNPLEKTPPSQS
+204 AVPGSISDKTPPSQS
-219 GQGTPSHN
+219 GQGTPNHI
-227 SSGNQSGGTTPNSTI
+227 SSGNPPGGSTPNSTV
-242 PNSMHSPGMGE
+242 PNSMHSPGNSSTLGSSTPNSSD

-263 WNYCCRLARYMLD
+263 WNYCCRLAKYLLD
-276 EGLLDRHDFLTW
+276 ESLLDRHDFFTW
-288 IIELLDKRGPEDGLL
+288 IIELLDKRAPDDGLL

-312 HMSEFVCCE
+312 HVSEFVNCE
-321 GLSRRLA
+321 SLSRRLA

-348 ALNQPAVFTKTA
+348 TLNQPAVFSKTIERN
-360 DASDKVNGIP
+360 SEPNSIP
-370 MSPAPENTNGDV
+370 MSPAPDVNADV
-382 KPNINQIKR
+382 KPNISQIKR
-391 SATPAESQG
+391 EPTPVENQG

-410 PNPNHSIGTP
+410 PNPNHSMGTP
-420 VPIGT
+420 NPLGT
-425 PNPTQS
+425 PNPTQP
-431 MDVQVKEERGS
+431 MDIVKEERASS
-442 PPRDVKTTLNTVITA
+442 PRETKATINAVVTA
-457 ALNPVQMGFSEIL
+457 ALNPVQIGFGEIL

-477 IIIQLATV
+477 IIIQLATI
-485 LQVYEAE
+485 LQVICIECPTAMVWSGCGSSLQGSPLDLLPLPPSALPMPHMDTATTEEHRKLVYEAE
-492 QEIAARSKKAES
+492 QEISARSKKAES
-504 KWCTDKWQTSSQ
+504 KWCTDKWQTSSR

-550 CTPPSSKD
+550 CPPPSKENI
-558 SSTDTKDPEWACSY
+558 DTKDPEWPCPYS
-572 AVVRV
+572 VVRV
-577 LCEWAVCGAR
+577 ICEWAVCSAR
-587 WGEHRAM
+587 WGEHRAQ

-600 DRRQQ
+600 DRRQHHT
-605 LLHLHHDHHATG
+605 LHHHHDHHATG
-617 SDDKESISSGTGL
+617 SDDKESVSSSTGL

-648 APVLD
+648 APILD
-653 ESPNAPPG
+653 DTPNAAPG

-691 ISRGDLI
+691 ISRGDLV
-698 SPTEPTSTGG
+698 SPTEPTSAG
-708 TSGHTVAP
+708 SIHTVAP
-716 PVNSTGTN
+716 PANSTGTN
-724 HNMDDDIFAGID
+724 HNIDEDIFAGID
-736 LKPKMEENVRMELDD
+736 LKPKMEENVRMDLDD

-759 KLLQHIKEDQQNS
+759 KLLQNINVDQQNS

-780 DPGEP
+780 DPVEP
-785 VHSLNSPMMGPSG
+785 SHSVNSPMMGPSG
-798 MSIANMQSIGM
+798 MSIPGMPSMSM
-809 GPMSVPGIRSSS
+809 GPMSVPGIRTTSSGPSSS
-821 ACGGVGGVGGVQSGG
+821 IGVGPVTSGT
-836 ASSAP
+836 
-841 VSRHYHYTMH
+841 VSRHYHYTQH
-851 FPLPPAEPEHTPH
+851 FPLPPAEPDHTPH
-864 DANQRHILLYGVGRQ
+864 DANQRHILLYGVGRA
-879 RDDAKHAVKK
+879 RDEAKHAVKK
-889 MTKVVEGGKIKKHSR
+889 MTKEICKLFSKKFSIDVAEGGKIKKHSR
-904 SEFNFEAVTQK
+904 SEFNFEAVTHK

-971 LIETC
+971 LIDTC
-976 IQVLKELSEVEGAL
+976 IQILKELSEVESAL
-990 ITRGAPSSGLAAPRA
+990 ISRGAPSSGLAAPRA

-1011 LCTVGALR
+1011 LYTVGALR
-1019 RYHSCLLLCVEQ
+1019 KYHSSLLLCVEQ
-1031 TSAVFE
+1031 TTAVFE

-1066 YKAAAHLCHAPYADT
+1066 YKAAAHLCHAPHADT

-1087 KIKQALYSPVQP
+1087 KIKQALYSPLHPTPSNYQYNP
-1099 IPAKYKYD
+1099 Q
-1107 PEFLSEFF
+1107 FLSEFF
-1115 MNPRK
+1115 TNPRK
-1120 GKIEIAWARQVA
+1120 GKIEIAWARQVG
-1132 ESPANRYNFVCSAM
+1132 ESPANRYSFVCSAM

-1168 TAWCSALAPE
+1168 TAWCSGLAAE

-1191 YPAPKPQAP
+1191 YPLPATHSAPL
-1200 QCPSPQ
+1200 
-1206 PNRPCSPPP
+1206 
-1215 PPPLYPDLL
+1215 PLYADLL
-1224 CHRDLHDAAAHDA
+1224 HHRDLHDAAAHDA

-1250 FSLEDFVRHAA
+1250 FSLEDFVRRAA
-1261 LPSLVK
+1261 LPSLLK
-1267 ACGGGGANNPPNA
+1267 ACGGGGSGNPTNA
-1280 PSPETSARLTCHLL
+1280 PSPDTGARLTCHLL

-1314 PGPGGGAAGV
+1314 PGPGGASVGV

-1345 LATLKAILMV
+1345 LATLKAILV
-1355 SDLSA
+1355 VGDSTA

-1366 SGKKSSELSHILGT
+1366 GGKKSCELSHILGT

-1395 VESEMSG
+1395 VDTEMSG

-1422 SLSSLARRMLAEICC
+1422 SLSSLARRVLAEICS
-1437 EEWVLQKCLQNPDE
+1437 EEWVLQKCLQNPEE
-1451 LYLPDM
+1451 LYQPDM
-1457 LLDSMLTPRQA
+1457 LLDPMITPRQA

-1476 YPDTASH
+1476 YPESASH

-1511 DLQLMFNQF
+1511 DLQLMFKQF
-1520 PPGSPELSAWL
+1520 QPGSSELNAWL

-1586 GRVLKQAGQILESGW
+1586 GRVLRQAGQILENGW
-1601 GAGCSGGCAG
+1601 GAGCSGNCSG
-1611 GGGGGS
+1611 GGGGGGSS

-1631 SAGGGGGGKR
+1631 SAGGGASGKR
-1641 GVSGMSGSGCACG
+1641 GVSSAGCGGGCACSG
-1654 GAAAVRLAN
+1654 GNAVRLAN

-1669 VLTCLRHQDDQKESL
+1669 VLTCLRHQDDQKENL
-1684 LSSIHAQLAH
+1684 LSAVHNQLQH
-1694 YLSRAREQER
+1694 YLTHAREHER
-1704 AACGDAHDEVP
+1704 SACGDGWQDEAAP
-1715 ADALLLRFSLAG
+1715 DTLQLRFSLAG

-1735 SYQLTSD
+1735 SYQHTSD
-1742 WAVLLTQLLA
+1742 WAVLLTQLVA
-1752 HQVIACEPLGCLVD
+1752 HQLIDAYNNSLCRSNLFTTLIDMLATLIHSTLADGGDDNNRKHYQNLMKKLKKEIGDRHGPSVQCVRQLLPLSKNTIIEVIACEPIGCVVD
-1766 QKGNKISGFDS
+1766 QKGNKITGFDS

-1825 AHRLLKYHTHSLVQP
+1825 AHRLLKYHTHSLVKP
-1840 QSYYLESIP
+1840 LSYYLEPLP

-1856 TNDIKQDNGSLDSS
+1856 TNDNKQDNGSLESS
-1870 PTGAGKGRKMPCKN
+1870 PTGAGKSRIRNPPCKN
-1884 NKAKKPK
+1884 IKKSKPT
-1891 VATPTNVGSNVGVGG
+1891 TPTNGVPTQG
-1906 GVGLAAPA
+1906 GVGNPGMQPTPQ
-1914 QQPQFIQ
+1914 QQPQFMQ
-1921 SQQQWFPPPG
+1921 QQQQWFPPPG
-1931 ATYYNPPAAGVSPR
+1931 QNYYNPAGAGPAGVNPR
-1945 SVTQASTTQC
+1945 GVAPPSNNHS

-1960 NMLRQRVPFN
+1960 QMLRQRVPFN
-1970 QMTQMQVIACEPL
+1970 QMTQMQ
-1983 GCLVDQKG
+1983 
-1991 NKISGFDSDKKQGLR
+1991 
-2006 LTDKQRVSSWE
+2006 
-2017 LVEGGRNPAP
+2017 
-2027 LSWAWF
+2027 
-2033 AATKIER
+2033 
-2040 KPLTYE
+2040 
-2046 NAHRLLKYHTH
+2046 
-2057 SLVQPQSYYLE
+2057 
-2068 SIPLPPEDLETND
+2068 
-2081 IKQDNGSLDS
+2081 GS
-2091 SPTGAGKGRKMP
+2091 
-2103 CKNNKAKKPKV
+2103 
-2114 ATPTNVGGNVGVGG
+2114 
-2128 GVGLAAPAQQPQFI
+2128 
-2142 QSQQQWFPPP
+2142 
-2152 GAAYYNP
+2152 
-2159 PAAGVSPRSVTQAS
+2159 
-2173 TTQCKQ
+2173 
-2179 ALSNMLRQRVPFN
+2179 
-2192 QMTQMQQN
+2192 
-2200 TGYPGAP
+2200 GYPGAP
-2207 HPRAPFPRQG
+2207 HTRGTFQPRQT

-2224 QMSQMQPNQMNPM
+2224 QMGAMQSAPMNPM
-2237 SAMGNMGPMG
+2237 GGMGSMGPMG
-2247 QMAGV
+2247 QMGGV
-2252 QMGPGQM
+2252 QMPTQMGGGQMAAGQMGSGQMSAGQM
-2259 GAGQMGSGQMGQSQM
+2259 GAGQMGTGQMGGMGSQM
-2274 GGGQMGSGQMP
+2274 F
-2285 GMAGQMFGSQY
+2285 AGQY

-2301 GYGGYGQQMM
+2301 SYGGYGQQMM

-2317 MMNQAM
+2317 MMNQGM
-2323 GQSVNQMSQQ
+2323 GQSVSQMGQQ
-2333 VNQMGQGVNSIGQNV
+2333 VNPMSQGVNSIGQNV
-2348 GQMSQGVGQGG
+2348 SQMNQSVGQPNQMPQAMGQMS
-2359 QMPQG
+2359 QG

-2369 QSMGQMS
+2369 QPMG
-2376 QAISQMGQMGQGGG
+2376 QMGQMGQGGG
-2390 MGQMNSQAS
+2390 MASMNTQGGT
-2399 SMGPQGGNAMGGF
+2399 MGPQGGNAMGGF
-2412 LGQQSFQHQQNM
+2412 PGQQTFQQNM
-2424 MSGRASQ
+2424 MGGRAGQ
-2431 EAFLA
+2431 EAYLA
-2436 QQRQNARPQY
+2436 QRQNARPPY
-2446 MQAPNVTMGGMSGP
+2446 MQQAPNVTMGGMGGP

-2465 RNMQPQQS
+2465 RGMQPQQN
-2473 AQYGQQLTPQLRMRQ
+2473 AQYQQQITQQRMRQ
-2488 QVLAMQQQQQ
+2488 QMMAMQQQQQ

-2509 QYQPPY
+2509 QYQPY

>member
-29 EDELTSTNVKHGFAT
+29 EDELTSTNVKHGFST

-123 ILAKKAPNFNKK
+123 QLAKKAPNFNKK
-135 EEIFMTLTEYQVAM
+135 EEIFITLNEYQVSM

-204 AVPTNPLEKTPPSQS
+204 AVPGNVSDKTPPSQS

-227 SSGNQSGGTTPNSTI
+227 SSGNPPGSSTPNSTV
-242 PNSMHSPGMGE
+242 PNSMHSPGNSSTLGSLTPGGSE

-263 WNYCCRLARYMLD
+263 WNYCTRLAKYLLD

-288 IIELLDKRGPEDGLL
+288 IIELLDKRAPDDGLL

-312 HMSEFVCCE
+312 HMAEFTCCE
-321 GLSRRLA
+321 SLSRRLA
-328 TTCAKKAAAI
+328 TSCAKKAAAI

-348 ALNQPAVFTKTA
+348 TLNQPAVFTKSVERSTEQ
-360 DASDKVNGIP
+360 NGAP
-370 MSPAPENTNGDV
+370 MSPAPNDANADV
-382 KPNINQIKR
+382 KPNITQIKR
-391 SATPAESQG
+391 EPTPVENQG

-410 PNPNHSIGTP
+410 PNPNHSL
-420 VPIGT
+420 GT
-425 PNPTQS
+425 PNPNHSMGTPNPPQP
-431 MDVQVKEERGS
+431 MDVQVKEERAS
-442 PPRDVKTTLNTVITA
+442 PARDIKTTLTTVVA
-457 ALNPVQMGFSEIL
+457 AAMNPVQVGFGEIL

-477 IIIQLATV
+477 VIIQLATI
-485 LQVYEAE
+485 LQIICIECPTAMVWSGCGSSLQGSPLDLLPLPPSALPMPHMDTAITEEHRKLVYEAE
-492 QEIAARSKKAES
+492 QEISARSKKAES

-550 CTPPSSKD
+550 CPPPSKD
-558 SSTDTKDPEWACSY
+558 NSDTKDPEWACPYS
-572 AVVRV
+572 VVRV
-577 LCEWAVCGAR
+577 VCEWAVCSAR
-587 WGEHRAM
+587 WGEHRAQ

-600 DRRQQ
+600 DRRQ
-605 LLHLHHDHHATG
+605 HHTTHHHHDHHATG
-617 SDDKESISSGTGL
+617 SDDKESVSSGTGL

-708 TSGHTVAP
+708 GSHTVAP
-716 PVNSTGTN
+716 PANSTGTN

-736 LKPKMEENVRMELDD
+736 LKPKMEENVRMDLDD

-785 VHSLNSPMMGPSG
+785 SHSVNSPMMGPSG
-798 MSIANMQSIGM
+798 MSIPGIPSMSM
-809 GPMSVPGIRSSS
+809 GPMSVPGIRTTSSGPS
-821 ACGGVGGVGGVQSGG
+821 SGCGVTQGT
-836 ASSAP
+836 
-841 VSRHYHYTMH
+841 VSRHYHYTLH

-864 DANQRHILLYGVGRQ
+864 DANQRHILLYGVGRA
-879 RDDAKHAVKK
+879 RDDARHVVKK
-889 MTKVVEGGKIKKHSR
+889 MTKEICKLFSKKFSIDVAEGGKIKKHSR
-904 SEFNFEAVTQK
+904 NEFNFEAVTQK

-924 GAVSWAVGG
+924 GAVSWAVGS
-933 AVCEALAAYAAGA
+933 AVCEALAAYAGGA

-976 IQVLKELSEVEGAL
+976 IQILKELSEVESAL
-990 ITRGAPSSGLAAPRA
+990 IARGAPSSGLAAPRA

-1011 LCTVGALR
+1011 LYTVGALR
-1019 RYHSCLLLCVEQ
+1019 KYHSSLLLCVEQ

-1066 YKAAAHLCHAPYADT
+1066 YKAAAHLCHAPHADT

-1087 KIKQALYSPVQP
+1087 KIKQALYSPLQP
-1099 IPAKYKYD
+1099 TPSNYPYN
-1107 PEFLSEFF
+1107 PQFLSEFF
-1115 MNPRK
+1115 TNPRK

-1132 ESPANRYNFVCSAM
+1132 ESPANRYSFVCSAM

-1168 TAWCSALAPE
+1168 TAWCSGLAAE

-1191 YPAPKPQAP
+1191 YPAAAP
-1200 QCPSPQ
+1200 HAA
-1206 PNRPCSPPP
+1206 

-1224 CHRDLHDAAAHDA
+1224 LHRDLHDQAAHDA

-1261 LPSLVK
+1261 LPSLLK
-1267 ACGGGGANNPPNA
+1267 ACGGGGSSGNAPNA
-1280 PSPETSARLTCHLL
+1280 PSPDTGARLTCHLL

-1314 PGPGGGAAGV
+1314 PGPGGAAAGV

-1355 SDLSA
+1355 GDSTA

-1366 SGKKSSELSHILGT
+1366 GGKKSCELSHILGT

-1395 VESEMSG
+1395 VDSEMSG

-1422 SLSSLARRMLAEICC
+1422 SLSSLARRVLAEICS

-1451 LYLPDM
+1451 LYQPDM
-1457 LLDSMLTPRQA
+1457 LLDPMLTSRQA

-1476 YPDTASH
+1476 YPESASH

-1511 DLQLMFNQF
+1511 DLQLMFKQF
-1520 PPGSPELSAWL
+1520 PSGSSELSAWL

-1601 GAGCSGGCAG
+1601 GAGCSGNCSSG
-1611 GGGGGS
+1611 GGGGGSS

-1631 SAGGGGGGKR
+1631 SAGGGSGGKR
-1641 GVSGMSGSGCACG
+1641 GVSGGGCSGGCACG
-1654 GAAAVRLAN
+1654 GGSAVRLAN

-1684 LSSIHAQLAH
+1684 LSSIHTQLVH
-1694 YLSRAREQER
+1694 YLTHAREHER
-1704 AACGDAHDEVP
+1704 AACGDGWQDDAAP
-1715 ADALLLRFSLAG
+1715 DALLLRFSLAG

-1735 SYQLTSD
+1735 SYQLTAD
-1742 WAVLLTQLLA
+1742 WAVLLTQLVA
-1752 HQVIACEPLGCLVD
+1752 HQLIDAYNNSLCRSNLFTTVIDMLATLIHSTLADGGDDNNRKHYQNLMKKLKKEIGDRHGPSVQCVRQLLPLSKNTIIEVIACEPIGCLVD
-1766 QKGNKISGFDS
+1766 QKGNKITGFDS

-1825 AHRLLKYHTHSLVQP
+1825 AHRLLKYHTHSLVKP
-1840 QSYYLESIP
+1840 LSYFLEPLP

-1856 TNDIKQDNGSLDSS
+1856 TNDSKQDNGSLDSS
-1870 PTGAGKGRKMPCKN
+1870 PTGAGKTRSRNAPCKN
-1884 NKAKKPK
+1884 IKKSKPT
-1891 VATPTNVGSNVGVGG
+1891 TPTNGVAAPG
-1906 GVGLAAPA
+1906 GVGTAGLPPQQP
-1914 QQPQFIQ
+1914 QQPQFMQ
-1921 SQQQWFPPPG
+1921 QQQWFPPPG
-1931 ATYYNPPAAGVSPR
+1931 QNYYNPPAGVSPR
-1945 SVTQASTTQC
+1945 SVSAAPPSNNQS

-1970 QMTQMQVIACEPL
+1970 QMTQMQVN
-1983 GCLVDQKG
+1983 Q
-1991 NKISGFDSDKKQGLR
+1991 SG
-2006 LTDKQRVSSWE
+2006 
-2017 LVEGGRNPAP
+2017 
-2027 LSWAWF
+2027 
-2033 AATKIER
+2033 
-2040 KPLTYE
+2040 
-2046 NAHRLLKYHTH
+2046 
-2057 SLVQPQSYYLE
+2057 
-2068 SIPLPPEDLETND
+2068 
-2081 IKQDNGSLDS
+2081 
-2091 SPTGAGKGRKMP
+2091 
-2103 CKNNKAKKPKV
+2103 
-2114 ATPTNVGGNVGVGG
+2114 
-2128 GVGLAAPAQQPQFI
+2128 
-2142 QSQQQWFPPP
+2142 
-2152 GAAYYNP
+2152 
-2159 PAAGVSPRSVTQAS
+2159 
-2173 TTQCKQ
+2173 
-2179 ALSNMLRQRVPFN
+2179 
-2192 QMTQMQQN
+2192 
-2200 TGYPGAP
+2200 GYPGAP
-2207 HPRAPFPRQG
+2207 HTRAPFPRQT

-2224 QMSQMQPNQMNPM
+2224 QMGAMQSAQMNPM
-2237 SAMGNMGPMG
+2237 GGMGGMGPMG
-2247 QMAGV
+2247 QMGGV
-2252 QMGPGQM
+2252 QMAGQMGGGQMAATQM
-2259 GAGQMGSGQMGQSQM
+2259 GAGQMSAGQMA
-2274 GGGQMGSGQMP
+2274 GGQMA
-2285 GMAGQMFGSQY
+2285 GMGGQMFGGQY
-2296 GGMQQ
+2296 AGMQQ

-2317 MMNQAM
+2317 MMNQGM
-2323 GQSVNQMSQQ
+2323 GQG
-2333 VNQMGQGVNSIGQNV
+2333 VNQMGQQVNPMSQGVNSIGQNV
-2348 GQMSQGVGQGG
+2348 GQMNQGVGQPTQMPQSMG
-2359 QMPQG
+2359 QMSQG

-2369 QSMGQMS
+2369 QPMG
-2376 QAISQMGQMGQGGG
+2376 QMGQMGQGGG
-2390 MGQMNSQAS
+2390 MSAMNSQAA
-2399 SMGPQGGNAMGGF
+2399 SMGPQGGNSMGGF
-2412 LGQQSFQHQQNM
+2412 PGQQTFQQNM
-2424 MSGRASQ
+2424 MGGRASQ
-2431 EAFLA
+2431 EAYLA
-2436 QQRQNARPQY
+2436 QQRQNARPSY
-2446 MQAPNVTMGGMSGP
+2446 MQQAPNVTMGGMGGP

-2465 RNMQPQQS
+2465 RGMQNQQS
-2473 AQYGQQLTPQLRMRQ
+2473 SQYQQQMNQQRMRQ
-2488 QVLAMQQQQQ
+2488 QMLAMQQQQ

>member
-29 EDELTSTNVKHGFAT
+29 EDELTSTNVKHGFST

-118 SKPLS
+118 SKPLA

-135 EEIFMTLTEYQVAM
+135 EEIFITLTEYQVAM

-204 AVPTNPLEKTPPSQS
+204 AVPGNPSEKTPPSLQS

-227 SSGNQSGGTTPNSTI
+227 SSGNQPGGSTPNSSTVS
-242 PNSMHSPGMGE
+242 NSMHSPGNSSALGSGE
-253 STDWRQALKL
+253 STDWRQALRL

-288 IIELLDKRGPEDGLL
+288 IIELLDKRTPEDGLL

-312 HMSEFVCCE
+312 HMNEFVCCE

-328 TTCAKKAAAI
+328 TSCAKKAAAI
-338 CSVLSDTTLR
+338 CSVLSDATLR
-348 ALNQPAVFTKTA
+348 TLNQPAVFSKTL
-360 DASDKVNGIP
+360 DGNETNGVP

-382 KPNINQIKR
+382 KPNITQIKR
-391 SATPAESQG
+391 SATPADQSQ
-400 TPNPNHSLGT
+400 GT

-420 VPIGT
+420 NPNHSIGTPIPMGT
-425 PNPTQS
+425 PNPPQP
-431 MDVQVKEERGS
+431 MDVQIKEENGS
-442 PPRDVKTTLNTVITA
+442 PPRDQKAILNTVITS
-457 ALNPVQMGFSEIL
+457 ALNPVQVGFGEIL

-477 IIIQLATV
+477 IIIQLATI
-485 LQVYEAE
+485 LQIICIECPTAMVWSGCGSSMQGSPLDLLPLPPSALPMPHMDSNITEQHRKLVYEAE

-550 CTPPSSKD
+550 CTPPSKD
-558 SSTDTKDPEWACSY
+558 SPTDTKDPEWACSY

-594 AAAALL
+594 AAATLL

-698 SPTEPTSTGG
+698 SPTEPTSSGG
-708 TSGHTVAP
+708 SGGHTVAP
-716 PVNSTGTN
+716 PANSTGTN

-736 LKPKMEENVRMELDD
+736 LKPKMEENVRMDLDD

-785 VHSLNSPMMGPSG
+785 SHSVNSPMMGPSG
-798 MSIANMQSIGM
+798 MSIASMQSMGM
-809 GPMSVPGIRSSS
+809 GPMSVPGMRSNS
-821 ACGGVGGVGGVQSGG
+821 ACGGGNVASG
-836 ASSAP
+836 SSNNTPA
-841 VSRHYHYTMH
+841 SRHYHYTMH
-851 FPLPPAEPEHTPH
+851 FPLPPAEPDHTPH

-889 MTKVVEGGKIKKHSR
+889 MTKEICKLFSKKFSIDVAEGGKIKKHSR
-904 SEFNFEAVTQK
+904 SEFNFEAVTHK

-976 IQVLKELSEVEGAL
+976 IQILKELSEVEGAL

-1066 YKAAAHLCHAPYADT
+1066 YKAAAHLCHAPHADT

-1087 KIKQALYSPVQP
+1087 KIKQALYSQLQP
-1099 IPAKYKYD
+1099 TPSNYVYN
-1107 PEFLSEFF
+1107 PHFLSEFF
-1115 MNPRK
+1115 TNPRK

-1132 ESPANRYNFVCSAM
+1132 ESPANRYSFVCSAM

-1159 ELGVVCAEM
+1159 ELGVLCAEM
-1168 TAWCSALAPE
+1168 TAWCSGLAAE

-1191 YPAPKPQAP
+1191 YPAAP
-1200 QCPSPQ
+1200 HAA
-1206 PNRPCSPPP
+1206 

-1224 CHRDLHDAAAHDA
+1224 HHRDLHDAAAHDA

-1267 ACGGGGANNPPNA
+1267 ASGGGGVSNNPANA
-1280 PSPETSARLTCHLL
+1280 PSPDTGARLTCHLL

-1339 IGVGPV
+1339 IGIGPV

-1355 SDLSA
+1355 GDSTA

-1380 SDTVPTDA
+1380 SDAVPTDA
-1388 QLDLMSM
+1388 QLDLMSI
-1395 VESEMSG
+1395 VDSEMSG

-1422 SLSSLARRMLAEICC
+1422 SLSSLARRVLAEICS

-1451 LYLPDM
+1451 LYQPDM
-1457 LLDSMLTPRQA
+1457 LLDSMLTPRQS

-1476 YPDTASH
+1476 YPDSASH

-1511 DLQLMFNQF
+1511 DLQLMFKQF
-1520 PPGSPELSAWL
+1520 PSGSSELSAWL

-1601 GAGCSGGCAG
+1601 GAGCSGNCSSGG

-1641 GVSGMSGSGCACG
+1641 GVSSGACACG
-1654 GAAAVRLAN
+1654 GATSVRLAN

-1684 LSSIHAQLAH
+1684 LGSIHAQLQH
-1694 YLSRAREQER
+1694 YLSHARDHER
-1704 AACGDAHDEVP
+1704 AACSDTWQDEVP
-1715 ADALLLRFSLAG
+1715 PEALQLRFSLAG

-1742 WAVLLTQLLA
+1742 WAVLLTQLVA
-1752 HQVIACEPLGCLVD
+1752 HQVIDAYNNSNLFTTLIDMLATLIHSTLADGGDDNNRKHYQNLMKKLKKEIGDRYGPAVQSVRQLLPLSKNTIIEVIACEPLGCLVD

-1825 AHRLLKYHTHSLVQP
+1825 AHRLLKYHTHSLVKP
-1840 QSYYLESIP
+1840 QSYYLESLP

-1856 TNDIKQDNGSLDSS
+1856 TNDSKQDNGSLDSS

-1884 NKAKKPK
+1884 NKVKKPK
-1891 VATPTNVGSNVGVGG
+1891 VATPTNGG
-1906 GVGLAAPA
+1906 GPVGASGNAVGMAAAPA
-1914 QQPQFIQ
+1914 QQPQFMQ

-1931 ATYYNPPAAGVSPR
+1931 PTYYNPPAAGVSPR
-1945 SVTQASTTQC
+1945 AVTQASTTQC

-1960 NMLRQRVPFN
+1960 NMLRQRLPFN
-1970 QMTQMQVIACEPL
+1970 QMTQMQSA
-1983 GCLVDQKG
+1983 
-1991 NKISGFDSDKKQGLR
+1991 
-2006 LTDKQRVSSWE
+2006 
-2017 LVEGGRNPAP
+2017 
-2027 LSWAWF
+2027 
-2033 AATKIER
+2033 
-2040 KPLTYE
+2040 
-2046 NAHRLLKYHTH
+2046 
-2057 SLVQPQSYYLE
+2057 
-2068 SIPLPPEDLETND
+2068 
-2081 IKQDNGSLDS
+2081 
-2091 SPTGAGKGRKMP
+2091 
-2103 CKNNKAKKPKV
+2103 
-2114 ATPTNVGGNVGVGG
+2114 
-2128 GVGLAAPAQQPQFI
+2128 
-2142 QSQQQWFPPP
+2142 
-2152 GAAYYNP
+2152 
-2159 PAAGVSPRSVTQAS
+2159 
-2173 TTQCKQ
+2173 
-2179 ALSNMLRQRVPFN
+2179 
-2192 QMTQMQQN
+2192 
-2200 TGYPGAP
+2200 GYPGAP
-2207 HPRAPFPRQG
+2207 HARAPFPRQG

-2247 QMAGV
+2247 QIGGV

-2259 GAGQMGSGQMGQSQM
+2259 GAGQMGSGQMGQNQM

-2285 GMAGQMFGSQY
+2285 GLSSQMFGGQY

-2317 MMNQAM
+2317 MMNQGM
-2323 GQSVNQMSQQ
+2323 GQGVNQMSQQ

-2364 MGQMG
+2364 MGQMS
-2369 QSMGQMS
+2369 QSMGQMG
-2376 QAISQMGQMGQGGG
+2376 QAIGQMGQMGQGGG
-2390 MGQMNSQAS
+2390 MGTMNSQAS

-2412 LGQQSFQHQQNM
+2412 LGQQSFQQNM

-2446 MQAPNVTMGGMSGP
+2446 MQAPNVTMGAMGGP

-2465 RNMQPQQS
+2465 RSMQPQQS
-2473 AQYGQQLTPQLRMRQ
+2473 AQYQQQLTPQLRMRQ
-2488 QVLAMQQQQQ
+2488 QVLAMQQQQ
-2498 QGPLVQHLQRQ
+2498 GPLVQHLQRQ

>member
-29 EDELTSTNVKHGFAT
+29 EDELTSANVKHGFT
-44 TPQSSDEFGTARNF
+44 TAPQSSDEFGTARNF
-58 NYSASKIGQ
+58 NHSAFATKIGQ
-67 FFSSILSK
+67 FFSGILSK

-83 DCGRK
+83 DCGKK

-97 FWPATARTKAQI
+97 FWPATARTKPQI

-123 ILAKKAPNFNKK
+123 VLAKKAPNFNKK
-135 EEIFMTLTEYQVAM
+135 EEIFITLTEYQVAM

-174 QLPDPTTEWT
+174 QHPDPTTEWT

-193 QIPKLAEHYQS
+193 QIPKLAEYYQS
-204 AVPTNPLEKTPPSQS
+204 GLGNISDKTPPSQS

-227 SSGNQSGGTTPNSTI
+227 ISGHLPGSSTPNSTAS
-242 PNSMHSPGMGE
+242 NSMHSPGSSSLLGSSTPGPE
-253 STDWRQALKL
+253 STDWRQALKQ
-263 WNYCCRLARYMLD
+263 WNYCCRLAKYLLD
-276 EGLLDRHDFLTW
+276 EGLLDRHDFLSW
-288 IIELLDKRGPEDGLL
+288 IIELLDKRTLDDGLL

-312 HMSEFVCCE
+312 YMCEFVCCE

-328 TTCAKKAAAI
+328 TTCAKKSAAI
-338 CSVLSDTTLR
+338 CSVLSETTLR
-348 ALNQPAVFTKTA
+348 TLNQPAVFKNDRNA
-360 DASDKVNGIP
+360 DINCEP
-370 MSPAPENTNGDV
+370 LSPVETNVDV

-391 SATPAESQG
+391 SATPADQNHG

-410 PNPNHSIGTP
+410 PNPNHSL
-420 VPIGT
+420 GT
-425 PNPTQS
+425 PNPMGTPNPSQPLE
-431 MDVQVKEERGS
+431 QVKEENES
-442 PPRDVKTTLNTVITA
+442 PTRDTKTTLNTVITA
-457 ALNPVQMGFSEIL
+457 SLNPVQVGFGEIL
-470 NCAYHRD
+470 NCSFHRD
-477 IIIQLATV
+477 VIIQLGTI
-485 LQVYEAE
+485 LQIICIECPTAMIWSGCGSALQGSPLDILPLPPSALPMPHMDSEITEEHKRLVYEAE
-492 QEIAARSKKAES
+492 QEISARSKKAES

-550 CTPPSSKD
+550 CTSPNKD
-558 SSTDTKDPEWACSY
+558 GIQDPKDPEYVCSY

-600 DRRQQ
+600 DRRQ
-605 LLHLHHDHHATG
+605 HHHHHHEHQG
-617 SDDKESISSGTGL
+617 SDDKESISSATGL

-653 ESPNAPPG
+653 ESSNAPPG

-698 SPTEPTSTGG
+698 SPTEPIVS
-708 TSGHTVAP
+708 SGSGNHTVAQ
-716 PVNSTGTN
+716 PVNSAGTN

-736 LKPKMEENVRMELDD
+736 LKPKMEENVRMDLDD

-785 VHSLNSPMMGPSG
+785 SHSVNSPMMGAGG
-798 MSIANMQSIGM
+798 MSIPGMQTIGM
-809 GPMSVPGIRSSS
+809 GPMSVPGIRPTSSNGS
-821 ACGGVGGVGGVQSGG
+821 NTSGT
-836 ASSAP
+836 

-851 FPLPPAEPEHTPH
+851 FPLPPTEPEHTPH

-889 MTKVVEGGKIKKHSR
+889 MTKEICKLFSKKFSIDVAEGGKIKKHSR

-915 FQAMSMYEQ
+915 FQSMSMYEQ

-976 IQVLKELSEVEGAL
+976 IQILKELSEVEAAL
-990 ITRGAPSSGLAAPRA
+990 TTRNAPSSGLAAPRA

-1011 LCTVGALR
+1011 LYTVGALR

-1066 YKAAAHLCHAPYADT
+1066 YKAAAHLFHAPHADT

-1087 KIKQALYSPVQP
+1087 KIKQALYSPLTPTPSNFQYNP
-1099 IPAKYKYD
+1099 Q
-1107 PEFLSEFF
+1107 FLSEFF
-1115 MNPRK
+1115 TNPRK
-1120 GKIEIAWARQVA
+1120 GKIEISWARQVA
-1132 ESPANRYNFVCSAM
+1132 ESPANRYSFVCSAM

-1159 ELGVVCAEM
+1159 EIGVLCAEM
-1168 TAWCSALAPE
+1168 TAWCSGLAAE

-1191 YPAPKPQAP
+1191 YP
-1200 QCPSPQ
+1200 
-1206 PNRPCSPPP
+1206 PNAAHA
-1215 PPPLYPDLL
+1215 PPLYPDLL
-1224 CHRDLHDAAAHDA
+1224 NHRDLHDAAAHDA
-1237 LAVFTCILVARHC
+1237 LAVFTSILVARHC

-1267 ACGGGGANNPPNA
+1267 ACNASNHPSA
-1280 PSPETSARLTCHLL
+1280 PSPDAGARLTCHLL

-1314 PGPGGGAAGV
+1314 PGPGGSGAGV

-1339 IGVGPV
+1339 IGVAPV

-1355 SDLSA
+1355 GDSTA
-1360 RDGGKP
+1360 RESGKP

-1380 SDTVPTDA
+1380 SDTVPSDA
-1388 QLDLMSM
+1388 QLDLLSM
-1395 VESEMSG
+1395 VETDMNG
-1402 GHRTPRGSGGV
+1402 GHKTPRGNGGV

-1422 SLSSLARRMLAEICC
+1422 SLSSLARRVLVEICS

-1451 LYLPDM
+1451 LYQPDM
-1457 LLDSMLTPRQA
+1457 LLDPVLTPRQA

-1476 YPDTASH
+1476 YPDSASH

-1511 DLQLMFNQF
+1511 DLQLMFKQF
-1520 PPGSPELSAWL
+1520 QSGSSELSAWL

-1543 QPAPPPPDKDRT
+1543 QPAPPPPDKDRM
-1555 GTDRGVVSTSKWS
+1555 GTERGVVSTSKWS
-1568 ESVWLVAPLVAKL
+1568 QSVWLVAPLVAKL
-1581 PAAVQ
+1581 PPAVQ

-1601 GAGCSGGCAG
+1601 GAGCSGNCSG
-1611 GGGGGS
+1611 GGGGSGS

-1641 GVSGMSGSGCACG
+1641 GVGSAACG
-1654 GAAAVRLAN
+1654 GSCACAASALRLAN

-1684 LSSIHAQLAH
+1684 LSSIHAQLQH
-1694 YLSRAREQER
+1694 YLNHARDHER
-1704 AACGDAHDEVP
+1704 SACGDTWQEEAAPE
-1715 ADALLLRFSLAG
+1715 ALLLRFSLAG

-1742 WAVLLTQLLA
+1742 WAVLLTQLVA
-1752 HQVIACEPLGCLVD
+1752 HQVIDAYNNSLCRSNLFTTLIDMLATLIHSTLAEGGDDNNRKHYQNLMKKLKKEIGDRHGPSVQAVKQLLPLSKNTVEVIACE
-1766 QKGNKISGFDS
+1766 KITSFDS
-1777 DKKQGLRLTDKQR
+1777 DKKQGLRLTDKLA

-1803 APLSWAW
+1803 APLSWTL

-1825 AHRLLKYHTHSLVQP
+1825 SHRLLKYHTHSLVKP
-1840 QSYYLESIP
+1840 LSYYLEPLP
-1849 LPPEDLE
+1849 LPPEDLDN
-1856 TNDIKQDNGSLDSS
+1856 NDSKQDNGSLDSS
-1870 PTGAGKGRKMPCKN
+1870 PTGSGKGRKMSCKM
-1884 NKAKKPK
+1884 NKMKKSKPT
-1891 VATPTNVGSNVGVGG
+1891 TPTNGVGG
-1906 GVGLAAPA
+1906 AMGSGMATQ
-1914 QQPQFIQ
+1914 QQPQFMPQ
-1921 SQQQWFPPPG
+1921 QQQWFPHG
-1931 ATYYNPPAAGVSPR
+1931 QNYYNPSAGVNPR
-1945 SVTQASTTQC
+1945 GVVPPTNAQGAS

-1960 NMLRQRVPFN
+1960 NMLRNRFPF
-1970 QMTQMQVIACEPL
+1970 
-1983 GCLVDQKG
+1983 
-1991 NKISGFDSDKKQGLR
+1991 S
-2006 LTDKQRVSSWE
+2006 
-2017 LVEGGRNPAP
+2017 
-2027 LSWAWF
+2027 
-2033 AATKIER
+2033 
-2040 KPLTYE
+2040 
-2046 NAHRLLKYHTH
+2046 
-2057 SLVQPQSYYLE
+2057 
-2068 SIPLPPEDLETND
+2068 
-2081 IKQDNGSLDS
+2081 
-2091 SPTGAGKGRKMP
+2091 
-2103 CKNNKAKKPKV
+2103 
-2114 ATPTNVGGNVGVGG
+2114 
-2128 GVGLAAPAQQPQFI
+2128 
-2142 QSQQQWFPPP
+2142 
-2152 GAAYYNP
+2152 
-2159 PAAGVSPRSVTQAS
+2159 
-2173 TTQCKQ
+2173 
-2179 ALSNMLRQRVPFN
+2179 
-2192 QMTQMQQN
+2192 QMTQMQQSS
-2200 TGYPGAP
+2200 GYPGAP
-2207 HPRAPFPRQG
+2207 QPRGPFPRQA

-2224 QMSQMQPNQMNPM
+2224 QMGQMQPNQMNPM
-2237 SAMGNMGPMG
+2237 SGMGGMGPMG
-2247 QMAGV
+2247 QMGGV

-2259 GAGQMGSGQMGQSQM
+2259 SAGQM
-2274 GGGQMGSGQMP
+2274 GGGQMGSGQMGGAQMASGQMAGGQMSSSQMG
-2285 GMAGQMFGSQY
+2285 GMGGQMFGGQY
-2296 GGMQQ
+2296 AGMQQ
-2301 GYGGYGQQMM
+2301 SYGGYGQQMM

-2317 MMNQAM
+2317 MMNQGM
-2323 GQSVNQMSQQ
+2323 SQGVNQMSQQ
-2333 VNQMGQGVNSIGQNV
+2333 VNPMSQGVNSIGQNV
-2348 GQMSQGVGQGG
+2348 GQMNQGVGQSA
-2359 QMPQG
+2359 QMP
-2364 MGQMG
+2364 

-2376 QAISQMGQMGQGGG
+2376 QGMGQMSQSMGQMSQMAQGGG
-2390 MGQMNSQAS
+2390 MGMNSQGG
-2399 SMGPQGGNAMGGF
+2399 SMGPQGGNGMGGF
-2412 LGQQSFQHQQNM
+2412 PGQQSFQQNM

-2431 EAFLA
+2431 EAYLA

-2446 MQAPNVTMGGMSGP
+2446 IQQAPNVTMGGMGGP
-2460 APPYP
+2460 APPY
-2465 RNMQPQQS
+2465 RGMQPQQN
-2473 AQYGQQLTPQLRMRQ
+2473 AQYQQQMTQQQRMRQ
-2488 QVLAMQQQQQ
+2488 QMLAMQQQQQQQQQQ

-2509 QYQPPY
+2509 QYQQPYQ

>member
-1 MGIMYEK
+1 MIASRDKSLYSNKMGIMYEK

-29 EDELTSTNVKHGFAT
+29 EDELTSTNVKHGFST

-123 ILAKKAPNFNKK
+123 LLAKKAPNFNKK
-135 EEIFMTLTEYQVAM
+135 EEIFITLTEYQVAM

-204 AVPTNPLEKTPPSQS
+204 AIPGNPSEKTPPSQS

-227 SSGNQSGGTTPNSTI
+227 SSGNQPGGSTPNSSTV
-242 PNSMHSPGMGE
+242 PNSMHSPGISSTLSSGDT
-253 STDWRQALKL
+253 TDWRQALKL

-288 IIELLDKRGPEDGLL
+288 IIELLDKRAPEDGLL

-312 HMSEFVCCE
+312 HMGEFVCCE
-321 GLSRRLA
+321 SLSRRLA
-328 TTCAKKAAAI
+328 TTCAKKAAVI

-348 ALNQPAVFTKTA
+348 TLNQPAVFAKNLEG
-360 DASDKVNGIP
+360 NGKPNGVP
-370 MSPAPENTNGDV
+370 MSPAAENTNGDV

-391 SATPAESQG
+391 SATPADQSQG
-400 TPNPNHSLGT
+400 TPNPS
-410 PNPNHSIGTP
+410 HSIGTP
-420 VPIGT
+420 NPMGT
-425 PNPTQS
+425 PNPTQP
-431 MDVQVKEERGS
+431 MDVQVKEENGS
-442 PPRDVKTTLNTVITA
+442 PPRDTKTALNTVITA
-457 ALNPVQMGFSEIL
+457 ALNPVQVGFGEIL

-477 IIIQLATV
+477 IIIQLASI
-485 LQVYEAE
+485 LQIICIECPTAMVWSGCNSSMQGSPLDLLPLPPSALPMPHMDSLITEHHRKMVYEAE

-550 CTPPSSKD
+550 CTPPSKD
-558 SSTDTKDPEWACSY
+558 SPTDTKDPEWACSY

-698 SPTEPTSTGG
+698 SPTEPASS
-708 TSGHTVAP
+708 SGHTVAP
-716 PVNSTGTN
+716 PANSSGTN

-736 LKPKMEENVRMELDD
+736 LKPKMEENVRMDLDD

-785 VHSLNSPMMGPSG
+785 SHGVNSPMMGPSG
-798 MSIANMQSIGM
+798 MSIASMQSMGM
-809 GPMSVPGIRSSS
+809 GPMSVPGMRSGS
-821 ACGGVGGVGGVQSGG
+821 ACGGAGGGGMAGGHVGGGG
-836 ASSAP
+836 AGGAP
-841 VSRHYHYTMH
+841 PSRHYHYTMH
-851 FPLPPAEPEHTPH
+851 FPLPPAEPDHTPH

-889 MTKVVEGGKIKKHSR
+889 MTKEICKLFSKKFSIDVAEGGKIKKHSR
-904 SEFNFEAVTQK
+904 SEFNFEAVTHK

-933 AVCEALAAYAAGA
+933 AVCEALAAYAAAA

-976 IQVLKELSEVEGAL
+976 IQILKELSEVESAL

-1011 LCTVGALR
+1011 LYTVGALR

-1066 YKAAAHLCHAPYADT
+1066 YKAAAHLCHAPHADT

-1087 KIKQALYSPVQP
+1087 KIKQALYSQLQP
-1099 IPAKYKYD
+1099 TPSNYPYNAQ
-1107 PEFLSEFF
+1107 FLSEFF
-1115 MNPRK
+1115 TNPRK

-1132 ESPANRYNFVCSAM
+1132 ESPANRYSFVCSAM

-1159 ELGVVCAEM
+1159 ELGVLCAEM
-1168 TAWCSALAPE
+1168 TAWCSGLAAE

-1191 YPAPKPQAP
+1191 YPAAP
-1200 QCPSPQ
+1200 QSAPAVW
-1206 PNRPCSPPP
+1206 
-1215 PPPLYPDLL
+1215 PLYPHLL
-1224 CHRDLHDAAAHDA
+1224 HHHDLHDAAAHDS
-1237 LAVFTCILVARHC
+1237 LAVFTSILVARHC

-1267 ACGGGGANNPPNA
+1267 ACGGGGASNNPANA
-1280 PSPETSARLTCHLL
+1280 PSPDTGARLTCHLL

-1355 SDLSA
+1355 GDSTA

-1395 VESEMSG
+1395 VDSEMSG

-1422 SLSSLARRMLAEICC
+1422 SLSSLARRVLAEICS
-1437 EEWVLQKCLQNPDE
+1437 EEWVLQKCLQNQDE
-1451 LYLPDM
+1451 LYQPDM

-1476 YPDTASH
+1476 YPDSASH

-1511 DLQLMFNQF
+1511 DLQLMFKQF
-1520 PPGSPELSAWL
+1520 PSGSSELSAWL

-1581 PAAVQ
+1581 PPAVQ

-1601 GAGCSGGCAG
+1601 GAACSGNCSSGG

-1641 GVSGMSGSGCACG
+1641 GGGGGACACG
-1654 GAAAVRLAN
+1654 GATSVRLAN

-1669 VLTCLRHQDDQKESL
+1669 VLTCLRNQDDQKESL
-1684 LSSIHAQLAH
+1684 LSSIHAQLQH
-1694 YLSRAREQER
+1694 YLGHARDHER
-1704 AACGDAHDEVP
+1704 SACGDAWQDEP
-1715 ADALLLRFSLAG
+1715 PPEALLLRFSLAG

-1742 WAVLLTQLLA
+1742 WAVLLTQLVA
-1752 HQVIACEPLGCLVD
+1752 HQVVDAYNNSLCRSNLFTTLIDMLATLIHSTLAEGGDDNNRKHYQNLMKKLKKEIGDRHGPSVQSVRQLLPLSKNTIIEVIACEPLGCLVD

-1777 DKKQGLRLTDKQR
+1777 DKKHGLRLTDKQR

-1825 AHRLLKYHTHSLVQP
+1825 AHRLLKFHTHSLVKP
-1840 QSYYLESIP
+1840 QTYYLESLPI
-1849 LPPEDLE
+1849 PPEDLE
-1856 TNDIKQDNGSLDSS
+1856 TNDNKQDNGSLDSS

-1884 NKAKKPK
+1884 NKAKKAK
-1891 VATPTNVGSNVGVGG
+1891 VTTPTNGGAVVGG
-1906 GVGLAAPA
+1906 GSGTVGMATAPA
-1914 QQPQFIQ
+1914 QQPQFMQ

-1931 ATYYNPPAAGVSPR
+1931 PTYYNPAAAG
-1945 SVTQASTTQC
+1945 
-1955 KQALS
+1955 ALS

-1970 QMTQMQVIACEPL
+1970 QMTQMQ
-1983 GCLVDQKG
+1983 
-1991 NKISGFDSDKKQGLR
+1991 SG
-2006 LTDKQRVSSWE
+2006 
-2017 LVEGGRNPAP
+2017 
-2027 LSWAWF
+2027 
-2033 AATKIER
+2033 
-2040 KPLTYE
+2040 
-2046 NAHRLLKYHTH
+2046 
-2057 SLVQPQSYYLE
+2057 
-2068 SIPLPPEDLETND
+2068 
-2081 IKQDNGSLDS
+2081 
-2091 SPTGAGKGRKMP
+2091 
-2103 CKNNKAKKPKV
+2103 
-2114 ATPTNVGGNVGVGG
+2114 
-2128 GVGLAAPAQQPQFI
+2128 
-2142 QSQQQWFPPP
+2142 
-2152 GAAYYNP
+2152 
-2159 PAAGVSPRSVTQAS
+2159 
-2173 TTQCKQ
+2173 
-2179 ALSNMLRQRVPFN
+2179 
-2192 QMTQMQQN
+2192 
-2200 TGYPGAP
+2200 GYPGAP
-2207 HPRAPFPRQG
+2207 HARGPFPRQG

-2224 QMSQMQPNQMNPM
+2224 QMNQMQPNQMNPM
-2237 SAMGNMGPMG
+2237 SAMGSMGPMG
-2247 QMAGV
+2247 QIGNV

-2259 GAGQMGSGQMGQSQM
+2259 GAGQMGSGQMGQGQM
-2274 GGGQMGSGQMP
+2274 GGNQMGSGQMP
-2285 GMAGQMFGSQY
+2285 GMGGQMFGGQY

-2317 MMNQAM
+2317 MMNQGM
-2323 GQSVNQMSQQ
+2323 GQSVNQMGQQ
-2333 VNQMGQGVNSIGQNV
+2333 VNQMGQQVNSIPQNV

-2364 MGQMG
+2364 MSQMS
-2369 QSMGQMS
+2369 QSMGQMG
-2376 QAISQMGQMGQGGG
+2376 QAIGQMGQMGQGGG
-2390 MGQMNSQAS
+2390 MGTMNSQAS

-2412 LGQQSFQHQQNM
+2412 PGQQSFQQNM

-2446 MQAPNVTMGGMSGP
+2446 MQAPNVTMGAMGGP

-2465 RNMQPQQS
+2465 RGMQPQQG
-2473 AQYGQQLTPQLRMRQ
+2473 AQYQQQLTPQLRMRQ
-2488 QVLAMQQQQQ
+2488 QMLAMQQQ

>member
-1 MGIMYEK
+1 MKDKSLYPDKMGIMYEK

-29 EDELTSTNVKHGFAT
+29 EDELTSTNVKLGFVIT
-44 TPQSSDEFGTARNF
+44 SQSDEFGTARNS

-67 FFSSILSK
+67 YFSGILSK

-123 ILAKKAPNFNKK
+123 QLAKKAPNFNKK
-135 EEIFMTLTEYQVAM
+135 EEIFITLTEYQVSM

-193 QIPKLAEHYQS
+193 QIPKLAEYYQN
-204 AVPTNPLEKTPPSQS
+204 AVPGNVSDKTPPSQS
-219 GQGTPSHN
+219 GQGTPNHN
-227 SSGNQSGGTTPNSTI
+227 SSGNPPGSSTPNSSTV
-242 PNSMHSPGMGE
+242 PNSMHSPGNTSSSSTPGPSE
-253 STDWRQALKL
+253 STDWRHSLKL
-263 WNYCCRLARYMLD
+263 WNYCCRLAKYLLD
-276 EGLLDRHDFLTW
+276 EGLLDRQDFLTW
-288 IIELLDKRGPEDGLL
+288 IIELLDKRAPDDGLL
-303 RLFLPLALQ
+303 RLILPLALQ
-312 HMSEFVCCE
+312 HICEFVCCE

-328 TTCAKKAAAI
+328 TTCAKKAASI
-338 CSVLSDTTLR
+338 CAVLSESTLR
-348 ALNQPAVFTKTA
+348 TLNQPAVFTKATER
-360 DASDKVNGIP
+360 NGETNAAP
-370 MSPAPENTNGDV
+370 MSPAPETSNGDV
-382 KPNINQIKR
+382 KPNISQIKR
-391 SATPAESQG
+391 STTPADQNQG

-410 PNPNHSIGTP
+410 PNPNHSL
-420 VPIGT
+420 GT
-425 PNPTQS
+425 PNPNHSLGTPNPSQPI
-431 MDVQVKEERGS
+431 DVQVKEENG
-442 PPRDVKTTLNTVITA
+442 PPPMDAKTTLTTVITA
-457 ALNPVQMGFSEIL
+457 ALNPIQVGFGEIL
-470 NCAYHRD
+470 NCSFHRD
-477 IIIQLATV
+477 VIIQLSTI
-485 LQVYEAE
+485 LQIICVECPTAMVWSGCGSSLQGSPLDLLPVPPSALPMPYLDSHITEEHRRMVYEVE
-492 QEIAARSKKAES
+492 QEIAARSKQAEN

-516 ARVLAVLEALDR
+516 ARVLAVLEALDQ

-550 CTPPSSKD
+550 CTPPSKD
-558 SSTDTKDPEWACSY
+558 ATIDTKDPEWAAPY

-577 LCEWAVCGAR
+577 LCEWAVCSAR
-587 WGEHRAM
+587 WGEHRAQ

-600 DRRQQ
+600 DRRQHQ
-605 LLHLHHDHHATG
+605 LLHQHLHHDHHATG
-617 SDDKESISSGTGL
+617 SDDKESISSSAGI

-691 ISRGDLI
+691 ISRGDLV
-698 SPTEPTSTGG
+698 SPTEPSSSGG
-708 TSGHTVAP
+708 SHTVAP
-716 PVNSTGTN
+716 PATSTGTN

-736 LKPKMEENVRMELDD
+736 LKPKMEENVRMDLDD

-759 KLLQHIKEDQQNS
+759 KLLQHIKEDQENS

-780 DPGEP
+780 DPGETS
-785 VHSLNSPMMGPSG
+785 HSVNSPMMGASG
-798 MSIANMQSIGM
+798 MSIQGMQSMGM
-809 GPMSVPGIRSSS
+809 GPMSVPGMRTSS
-821 ACGGVGGVGGVQSGG
+821 AGPSSAGGGGGAAGSGAGCGGCG
-836 ASSAP
+836 AAA

-851 FPLPPAEPEHTPH
+851 FPLPPAEPDHTPH

-889 MTKVVEGGKIKKHSR
+889 MTKEICKLFSKKFSIDVAEGGKIKKHSR

-933 AVCEALAAYAAGA
+933 AVCEALAAYAAAA

-976 IQVLKELSEVEGAL
+976 IQILKELSEVESAL
-990 ITRGAPSSGLAAPRA
+990 ISRGAPSSGLAAPRA

-1011 LCTVGALR
+1011 LYTVGALR

-1066 YKAAAHLCHAPYADT
+1066 YKAAAHLCHAPHADT

-1087 KIKQALYSPVQP
+1087 KIKQALYSSLQP
-1099 IPAKYKYD
+1099 TPSNYVYN
-1107 PEFLSEFF
+1107 PQFLSEFF
-1115 MNPRK
+1115 TNPRK
-1120 GKIEIAWARQVA
+1120 GKIEISWARQVA
-1132 ESPANRYNFVCSAM
+1132 ESPANRYSFVCSAM

-1159 ELGVVCAEM
+1159 ELGVLCAEM
-1168 TAWCSALAPE
+1168 TAWCSGLAAE

-1191 YPAPKPQAP
+1191 YPAAAAHAA
-1200 QCPSPQ
+1200 
-1206 PNRPCSPPP
+1206 PPP
-1215 PPPLYPDLL
+1215 FYPDLL
-1224 CHRDLHDAAAHDA
+1224 HHRDLHDAAAHDA

-1267 ACGGGGANNPPNA
+1267 AFGGGGSVLAGNPANA
-1280 PSPETSARLTCHLL
+1280 PSPDTGARLTCHLL

-1314 PGPGGGAAGV
+1314 PGPGGGGAGV

-1355 SDLSA
+1355 GDSTA
-1360 RDGGKP
+1360 RDAGKP
-1366 SGKKSSELSHILGT
+1366 GGKKSCELSHILGT
-1380 SDTVPTDA
+1380 SDSGPTDA
-1388 QLDLMSM
+1388 QLDLMS
-1395 VESEMSG
+1395 
-1402 GHRTPRGSGGV
+1402 GSGGV

-1422 SLSSLARRMLAEICC
+1422 SLSSLARRVLAEICS

-1451 LYLPDM
+1451 LYQPDM

-1476 YPDTASH
+1476 YPDSASH

-1511 DLQLMFNQF
+1511 DLQLMFKQF
-1520 PPGSPELSAWL
+1520 PSGSSELNAWL

-1555 GTDRGVVSTSKWS
+1555 GTDRSVVSTSKWS

-1601 GAGCSGGCAG
+1601 GAGCSGSCSSGS

-1631 SAGGGGGGKR
+1631 SSGGGSGGKR
-1641 GVSGMSGSGCACG
+1641 GVSGGGCG
-1654 GAAAVRLAN
+1654 GGCSCGGGNAVRLAN

-1684 LSSIHAQLAH
+1684 LSSIHAQLQH
-1694 YLSRAREQER
+1694 YLTHARDHER
-1704 AACGDAHDEVP
+1704 SACNDTWQDDAAPE
-1715 ADALLLRFSLAG
+1715 ALQLRFSLAG

-1742 WAVLLTQLLA
+1742 WAVLLTQLVA
-1752 HQVIACEPLGCLVD
+1752 HQVIDAYNNSLCRSNLFTTLIDMLATLIHSTLADGSDDNNRKHYQNLMKKLKKEIGDRYGPSVQAVRQLLPLSKNAIIEVIACEPS
-1766 QKGNKISGFDS
+1766 NKISFDS

-1819 PLTYEN
+1819 PLTYET
-1825 AHRLLKYHTHSLVQP
+1825 AHRLLKYHTHSLVKP
-1840 QSYYLESIP
+1840 LSYYLEPLP

-1856 TNDIKQDNGSLDSS
+1856 TNDNKQDNGSLDSS
-1870 PTGAGKGRKMPCKN
+1870 PTGAGKGRSRSAPCK
-1884 NKAKKPK
+1884 KIKKPK
-1891 VATPTNVGSNVGVGG
+1891 AATPTNGNGTANPNTGPTG
-1906 GVGLAAPA
+1906 MAATPA
-1914 QQPQFIQ
+1914 QQPQFMQ
-1921 SQQQWFPPPG
+1921 QPQQWFPAPG
-1931 ATYYNPPAAGVSPR
+1931 QNYYNPPAGVSPR
-1945 SVTQASTTQC
+1945 GVAPPSNTQS

-1960 NMLRQRVPFN
+1960 NMLRQRLPFN
-1970 QMTQMQVIACEPL
+1970 QIAQMQ
-1983 GCLVDQKG
+1983 
-1991 NKISGFDSDKKQGLR
+1991 
-2006 LTDKQRVSSWE
+2006 
-2017 LVEGGRNPAP
+2017 
-2027 LSWAWF
+2027 
-2033 AATKIER
+2033 
-2040 KPLTYE
+2040 
-2046 NAHRLLKYHTH
+2046 
-2057 SLVQPQSYYLE
+2057 
-2068 SIPLPPEDLETND
+2068 
-2081 IKQDNGSLDS
+2081 GS
-2091 SPTGAGKGRKMP
+2091 
-2103 CKNNKAKKPKV
+2103 
-2114 ATPTNVGGNVGVGG
+2114 
-2128 GVGLAAPAQQPQFI
+2128 
-2142 QSQQQWFPPP
+2142 
-2152 GAAYYNP
+2152 
-2159 PAAGVSPRSVTQAS
+2159 
-2173 TTQCKQ
+2173 
-2179 ALSNMLRQRVPFN
+2179 
-2192 QMTQMQQN
+2192 
-2200 TGYPGAP
+2200 GYPGAP
-2207 HPRAPFPRQG
+2207 HARAPYPRQG

-2224 QMSQMQPNQMNPM
+2224 QMGVGQMQPNQIAPM
-2237 SAMGNMGPMG
+2237 GAMGGMGPMT
-2247 QMAGV
+2247 QMGGV
-2252 QMGPGQM
+2252 QMPGQMGGGQM
-2259 GAGQMGSGQMGQSQM
+2259 GAGQMNSAQM
-2274 GGGQMGSGQMP
+2274 GGAQMGNTQMGGAQMG
-2285 GMAGQMFGSQY
+2285 GMGGQMFGGQY

-2301 GYGGYGQQMM
+2301 GYGYSQQMM

-2317 MMNQAM
+2317 MMNQGM
-2323 GQSVNQMSQQ
+2323 GQG
-2333 VNQMGQGVNSIGQNV
+2333 VNQMGQQVNSMGQGVNTIGQNV
-2348 GQMSQGVGQGG
+2348 GQMNQAVGQSG

-2369 QSMGQMS
+2369 QGINQMGQPM
-2376 QAISQMGQMGQGGG
+2376 SQMGRMGQSGG
-2390 MGQMNSQAS
+2390 MGAMNNRDA
-2399 SMGPQGGNAMGGF
+2399 MGPQGGNAMGGF
-2412 LGQQSFQHQQNM
+2412 PGQQSFQQNM
-2424 MSGRASQ
+2424 MGGRATQ
-2431 EAFLA
+2431 EAHTYLA
-2436 QQRQNARPQY
+2436 QQRQNTRPQY
-2446 MQAPNVTMGGMSGP
+2446 MQQAPNVTMGGIGGP

-2465 RNMQPQQS
+2465 RGMQPQQS
-2473 AQYGQQLTPQLRMRQ
+2473 AQYQQQQMTEQRMRQ
-2488 QVLAMQQQQQ
+2488 QMLAMQQQQQ
-2498 QGPLVQHLQRQ
+2498 QQAPLVQHLQRQ
-2509 QYQPPY
+2509 QYPPQY

>member
-1 MGIMYEK
+1 MVHTLHTYIH
-8 RPLKRPRLGPPDVYP
+8 
-23 QEPRQK
+23 
-29 EDELTSTNVKHGFAT
+29 NF
-44 TPQSSDEFGTARNF
+44 TP
-58 NYSASKIGQ
+58 IGQ
-67 FFSSILSK
+67 FFSGILSK

-97 FWPATARTKAQI
+97 FWPATARTKTQI

-118 SKPLS
+118 SKPLAQ
-123 ILAKKAPNFNKK
+123 LAKRAPNFNKK
-135 EEIFMTLTEYQVAM
+135 EEIFITLTEYQVAM

-204 AVPTNPLEKTPPSQS
+204 AIPGNISDKTPPSQS

-227 SSGNQSGGTTPNSTI
+227 SSGNPPGSSTPNSTI
-242 PNSMHSPGMGE
+242 PNSMHSPGNSSMLGSSTPGSE

-263 WNYCCRLARYMLD
+263 WNYCCRLAKYLLD
-276 EGLLDRHDFLTW
+276 EGLLDRHDFLSW
-288 IIELLDKRGPEDGLL
+288 IIELLDKRAPDDGLL

-312 HMSEFVCCE
+312 HMCEFVCCE
-321 GLSRRLA
+321 GLCRRLA
-328 TTCAKKAAAI
+328 TTCAKKAALI

-348 ALNQPAVFTKTA
+348 TLNQPAVFKTER
-360 DASDKVNGIP
+360 SEPNSIP
-370 MSPAPENTNGDV
+370 MSPAPDNSNADV
-382 KPNINQIKR
+382 KPNISQIKR
-391 SATPAESQG
+391 SGTPADQNHG

-410 PNPNHSIGTP
+410 PNPNHSL
-420 VPIGT
+420 GT
-425 PNPTQS
+425 PNPSHSLGTPNPNHSLGTPNPQQQ
-431 MDVQVKEERGS
+431 MDVQVKEERVTP
-442 PPRDVKTTLNTVITA
+442 PPRDVKATLTTVIA
-457 ALNPVQMGFSEIL
+457 ASLNPIQVGFGEIL
-470 NCAYHRD
+470 NCQHHRD
-477 IIIQLATV
+477 VLIQLATV
-485 LQVYEAE
+485 LQIICIDCPTAMVWSGCGSSLQGSPLDLLPLPPSALPMPHMDSRITEEHRRLVYEAE

-533 VDPNNN
+533 VDSNNN

-550 CTPPSSKD
+550 CSPPNKD
-558 SSTDTKDPEWACSY
+558 GNIDSKDPEWACSY
-572 AVVRV
+572 GVVRV
-577 LCEWAVCGAR
+577 VCEWAVSGAR
-587 WGEHRAM
+587 WGEHRAL

-600 DRRQQ
+600 DRRQHQ
-605 LLHLHHDHHATG
+605 LTHHHHEHHNNG

-630 YNGPPIFQ
+630 FSGPPVFQ

-653 ESPNAPPG
+653 ESPNASPG
-661 NRQQFANL
+661 NRQQFADL

-698 SPTEPTSTGG
+698 SPTEPTCTGMV
-708 TSGHTVAP
+708 SGHSVAP
-716 PVNSTGTN
+716 ASNGNN
-724 HNMDDDIFAGID
+724 HNGDDDIFAGID
-736 LKPKMEENVRMELDD
+736 LKPKMEENVRMDLDD

-780 DPGEP
+780 DPGESS
-785 VHSLNSPMMGPSG
+785 HRYLSSRIRTTSAGPSSVVG
-798 MSIANMQSIGM
+798 NV
-809 GPMSVPGIRSSS
+809 GP
-821 ACGGVGGVGGVQSGG
+821 VGT
-836 ASSAP
+836 

-851 FPLPPAEPEHTPH
+851 FPLPPAEPDHTPH

-879 RDDAKHAVKK
+879 RDEAKHAVKK
-889 MTKVVEGGKIKKHSR
+889 MTKEICKLFSKKFSIDVAEGGKIKKHSR

-976 IQVLKELSEVEGAL
+976 IQILKELSEVESAL
-990 ITRGAPSSGLAAPRA
+990 ISRGAPSSGLAAPRA

-1011 LCTVGALR
+1011 LYTVGALR

-1051 CGSAERCVLAQLHDL
+1051 CGSAERCVLAELHDL
-1066 YKAAAHLCHAPYADT
+1066 YTHAEHLCHAPHADT

-1087 KIKQALYSPVQP
+1087 KIKQALYSPLQP
-1099 IPAKYKYD
+1099 IPSNYPYN
-1107 PEFLSEFF
+1107 PQFLSEFF
-1115 MNPRK
+1115 TSPRK

-1132 ESPANRYNFVCSAM
+1132 ESPANRYSFVCSAM

-1159 ELGVVCAEM
+1159 ELGVLCSEM
-1168 TAWCSALAPE
+1168 TAWCSGLAAE

-1191 YPAPKPQAP
+1191 YPAATAP
-1200 QCPSPQ
+1200 HAA
-1206 PNRPCSPPP
+1206 

-1224 CHRDLHDAAAHDA
+1224 HHRDLHDAAAHDA

-1261 LPSLVK
+1261 LPSLLK
-1267 ACGGGGANNPPNA
+1267 ACGGGGVISGNPANA
-1280 PSPETSARLTCHLL
+1280 PSPDTGARLTCHLL

-1314 PGPGGGAAGV
+1314 PGPGGSAAGV

-1355 SDLSA
+1355 GDSA
-1360 RDGGKP
+1360 RDGGK
-1366 SGKKSSELSHILGT
+1366 SGGKKSCELSHILGT

-1395 VESEMSG
+1395 VESEMNG

-1422 SLSSLARRMLAEICC
+1422 SLSSLARRVLAEICS

-1451 LYLPDM
+1451 LYQPDM

-1483 THPDLDQKTMITRLL
+1483 TNPDLDQKTMITRLL

-1511 DLQLMFNQF
+1511 DLQLMFKQF
-1520 PPGSPELSAWL
+1520 PLGSSELNSWL

-1581 PAAVQ
+1581 PPTVQ

-1601 GAGCSGGCAG
+1601 GAGCSGNCSSG
-1611 GGGGGS
+1611 GGSGGGS

-1631 SAGGGGGGKR
+1631 SAGGGSGGKR
-1641 GVSGMSGSGCACG
+1641 GVSSGNCGGGCACG
-1654 GAAAVRLAN
+1654 GGSAVRLAN

-1669 VLTCLRHQDDQKESL
+1669 VLTCLRHQDDQKDNL
-1684 LSSIHAQLAH
+1684 LSSIHAQLQH
-1694 YLSRAREQER
+1694 YLTHARDHER
-1704 AACGDAHDEVP
+1704 SACSDTWQDDAAPE
-1715 ADALLLRFSLAG
+1715 ALQLRFSLAG
-1727 GMFDAIRR
+1727 GMFDAIRK

-1742 WAVLLTQLLA
+1742 WAVLLTQLVA
-1752 HQVIACEPLGCLVD
+1752 HQVIDAYNNSLCRSNLFTTLIDMLATLIHSTLAEGGDDNNRKHYQNLMKKLKKEIGDRHGPSVQCVRQLLPLSKNTIIEVIACEPLGCLVD
-1766 QKGNKISGFDS
+1766 QKGNKITGFDS

-1825 AHRLLKYHTHSLVQP
+1825 AHRLLKYHTHSLVKP
-1840 QSYYLESIP
+1840 LSYYLEPLP

-1856 TNDIKQDNGSLDSS
+1856 TNDSKQDNGSLDSS
-1870 PTGAGKGRKMPCKN
+1870 PTGAGKSRSRSASCKN
-1884 NKAKKPK
+1884 IKKPK
-1891 VATPTNVGSNVGVGG
+1891 PTTPTNGVSTPTGVNGNGG
-1906 GVGLAAPA
+1906 GGMAQQAA
-1914 QQPQFIQ
+1914 QQPQFMQ
-1921 SQQQWFPPPG
+1921 QQQWFPPPG
-1931 ATYYNPPAAGVSPR
+1931 QNFYTAPAGVNSRGVAPP
-1945 SVTQASTTQC
+1945 SNNQS

-1960 NMLRQRVPFN
+1960 NMLRQRMPMN
-1970 QMTQMQVIACEPL
+1970 QMPQMQ
-1983 GCLVDQKG
+1983 
-1991 NKISGFDSDKKQGLR
+1991 S
-2006 LTDKQRVSSWE
+2006 
-2017 LVEGGRNPAP
+2017 
-2027 LSWAWF
+2027 
-2033 AATKIER
+2033 
-2040 KPLTYE
+2040 
-2046 NAHRLLKYHTH
+2046 
-2057 SLVQPQSYYLE
+2057 
-2068 SIPLPPEDLETND
+2068 
-2081 IKQDNGSLDS
+2081 
-2091 SPTGAGKGRKMP
+2091 
-2103 CKNNKAKKPKV
+2103 
-2114 ATPTNVGGNVGVGG
+2114 VGGYLG
-2128 GVGLAAPAQQPQFI
+2128 AQHTR
-2142 QSQQQWFPPP
+2142 SQ
-2152 GAAYYNP
+2152 
-2159 PAAGVSPRSVTQAS
+2159 
-2173 TTQCKQ
+2173 
-2179 ALSNMLRQRVPFN
+2179 
-2192 QMTQMQQN
+2192 
-2200 TGYPGAP
+2200 
-2207 HPRAPFPRQG
+2207 FPRQP

-2224 QMSQMQPNQMNPM
+2224 QMGTMQNTQMN
-2237 SAMGNMGPMG
+2237 SMGALGGMGPMSQMGGVQMSGQMGSNQMAGG
-2247 QMAGV
+2247 QMAG
-2252 QMGPGQM
+2252 
-2259 GAGQMGSGQMGQSQM
+2259 AQM
-2274 GGGQMGSGQMP
+2274 GGAQMGGTQMG
-2285 GMAGQMFGSQY
+2285 GMGGQMFGNQY

-2301 GYGGYGQQMM
+2301 GYGGYGQMM
-2311 QGGQQQ
+2311 QTGQQQ
-2317 MMNQAM
+2317 MINQGM
-2323 GQSVNQMSQQ
+2323 GQG
-2333 VNQMGQGVNSIGQNV
+2333 VNQMGQQVNPMAQGVNSIGQNV
-2348 GQMSQGVGQGG
+2348 GQMNQGVGQSGP
-2359 QMPQG
+2359 MPQG
-2364 MGQMG
+2364 MAQMSQSMAQMG
-2369 QSMGQMS
+2369 QPMG
-2376 QAISQMGQMGQGGG
+2376 QMGQMGQGGG
-2390 MGQMNSQAS
+2390 MGGMNSQGGS
-2399 SMGPQGGNAMGGF
+2399 IGPQGSSAMAGF
-2412 LGQQSFQHQQNM
+2412 PGQPTFQQNM

-2431 EAFLA
+2431 EAYLA
-2436 QQRQNARPQY
+2436 QQRQNARPPY
-2446 MQAPNVTMGGMSGP
+2446 MQQAPNVTMGGLGGP

-2465 RNMQPQQS
+2465 RAGMQPQQS
-2473 AQYGQQLTPQLRMRQ
+2473 SQYQQQMTQQRMRQ
-2488 QVLAMQQQQQ
+2488 QQMLAMQQQQQ

>member
-29 EDELTSTNVKHGFAT
+29 EDELTSANVKHGFTT

-67 FFSSILSK
+67 FFSGILSK

-97 FWPATARTKAQI
+97 FWPATARTKPQI

-123 ILAKKAPNFNKK
+123 QLAKKAPNFNKK
-135 EEIFMTLTEYQVAM
+135 EEIFITLTEYQVAM

-193 QIPKLAEHYQS
+193 QIPKLAEYYQN
-204 AVPTNPLEKTPPSQS
+204 AVAGNIADKTPPSQS

-227 SSGNQSGGTTPNSTI
+227 SSGSMPGGSTPNSSTV
-242 PNSMHSPGMGE
+242 PNSMHSPGNSSGLGSSTPNPNE
-253 STDWRQALKL
+253 STDWRQALRQ
-263 WNYCCRLARYMLD
+263 WNYCCRLARYLLD

-288 IIELLDKRGPEDGLL
+288 IIELLDKRAPDDGLL

-312 HMSEFVCCE
+312 HMSEFVCSE

-328 TTCAKKAAAI
+328 TSCAKKAAAI

-348 ALNQPAVFTKTA
+348 ALNQPIVFNKNT
-360 DASDKVNGIP
+360 DRNGESNGAP
-370 MSPAPENTNGDV
+370 MSPTNEGNGDV
-382 KPNINQIKR
+382 KPNVSQIKR
-391 SATPAESQG
+391 SATPADTNQG

-410 PNPNHSIGTP
+410 PNPNHSLGTP
-420 VPIGT
+420 NPIGT
-425 PNPTQS
+425 PNPQQP
-431 MDVQVKEERGS
+431 MDVQVKEEVGS
-442 PPRDVKTTLNTVITA
+442 PPRDTKTTLTTVIQSS
-457 ALNPVQMGFSEIL
+457 LNPVQVGFGEIL

-477 IIIQLATV
+477 VIIQLATI
-485 LQVYEAE
+485 LQIICIECPTALVWSGCGSALQGSPLDLLPLPPSALPMPMMDSAVTEHHRRLVYEAE
-492 QEIAARSKKAES
+492 QEIAARSKRAES
-504 KWCTDKWQTSSQ
+504 KWCEDKWQTSSQ

-550 CTPPSSKD
+550 CTPTNKD
-558 SSTDTKDPEWACSY
+558 GNPDPKDPEWACSY

-600 DRRQQ
+600 DRRQ
-605 LLHLHHDHHATG
+605 HHHHHHDHHVLG

-648 APVLD
+648 APTLD

-698 SPTEPTSTGG
+698 SPTEPTS
-708 TSGHTVAP
+708 SGNAHTVAP
-716 PVNSTGTN
+716 PATSAGTN

-736 LKPKMEENVRMELDD
+736 LKPKMEENVRMDLDD

-780 DPGEP
+780 DPGETS
-785 VHSLNSPMMGPSG
+785 HSVNSPMMGASG
-798 MSIANMQSIGM
+798 MSIPGMQSIGM
-809 GPMSVPGIRSSS
+809 GPMSVPGLRAAS
-821 ACGGVGGVGGVQSGG
+821 AGGGP
-836 ASSAP
+836 AP
-841 VSRHYHYTMH
+841 RHFHYTTH
-851 FPLPPAEPEHTPH
+851 FPLPPAEPEHAPH

-889 MTKVVEGGKIKKHSR
+889 MTKEICKLFSKKFSIDVAEGGKIKKHSR
-904 SEFNFEAVTQK
+904 SEFNFEAVTHK

-976 IQVLKELSEVEGAL
+976 IQILKELSEVEAAL
-990 ITRGAPSSGLAAPRA
+990 LSRGAPISGLAAPRA

-1011 LCTVGALR
+1011 LYTVGALR
-1019 RYHSCLLLCVEQ
+1019 RYHSCLLLCMEQ

-1066 YKAAAHLCHAPYADT
+1066 YKAAAHLFHAPHADT

-1087 KIKQALYSPVQP
+1087 KIKQALYSPLTPTPSNYEYNPQ
-1099 IPAKYKYD
+1099 
-1107 PEFLSEFF
+1107 FLSEFF
-1115 MNPRK
+1115 TNPRK
-1120 GKIEIAWARQVA
+1120 GKIEISWARQVA
-1132 ESPANRYNFVCSAM
+1132 ESPANRYSFVCSAM

-1168 TAWCSALAPE
+1168 TAWCSSLAAE

-1191 YPAPKPQAP
+1191 YP
-1200 QCPSPQ
+1200 PQ
-1206 PNRPCSPPP
+1206 PQLAA
-1215 PPPLYPDLL
+1215 PPLYPDLL
-1224 CHRDLHDAAAHDA
+1224 EHRDLHDAAAHDA

-1267 ACGGGGANNPPNA
+1267 AFRGCGPLPPNA
-1280 PSPETSARLTCHLL
+1280 PSPDAGARLTCHLL

-1314 PGPGGGAAGV
+1314 PGPGGAGAGV

-1355 SDLSA
+1355 GDSTA

-1366 SGKKSSELSHILGT
+1366 GGKKSSELSHILGT

-1388 QLDLMSM
+1388 QLDLLSM
-1395 VESEMSG
+1395 VDTEMSG
-1402 GHRTPRGSGGV
+1402 GHRTPRGSGV

-1422 SLSSLARRMLAEICC
+1422 SLSSLARRVLAEICS

-1451 LYLPDM
+1451 LYQPDM

-1476 YPDTASH
+1476 YPDSASH

-1498 ENLEQWSLRMSWL
+1498 ENLEQWSLPMSWL
-1511 DLQLMFNQF
+1511 DLQLMFKQF
-1520 PPGSPELSAWL
+1520 PSGSSELNAWL

-1543 QPAPPPPDKDRT
+1543 QPAPPPPDKDRM
-1555 GTDRGVVSTSKWS
+1555 GTERGVVSTSKWS

-1586 GRVLKQAGQILESGW
+1586 GRVLKQAGQILEAGW
-1601 GAGCSGGCAG
+1601 GAGCSGNCSSGG

-1631 SAGGGGGGKR
+1631 SAGAGAGGKR
-1641 GVSGMSGSGCACG
+1641 GAGAAGCACG
-1654 GAAAVRLAN
+1654 AAGVRLAH

-1669 VLTCLRHQDDQKESL
+1669 VLTCLRHQDEQKEAL
-1684 LSSIHAQLAH
+1684 LGSVHAQLSH
-1694 YLSRAREQER
+1694 YLAHAREHER
-1704 AACGDAHDEVP
+1704 DASHDEAAP
-1715 ADALLLRFSLAG
+1715 DALRLRFSLAG

-1735 SYQLTSD
+1735 SYQLTAD
-1742 WAVLLTQLLA
+1742 WALLLTQLLA
-1752 HQVIACEPLGCLVD
+1752 HQLIDAYNNSLCHSNLFTTLIDMLATLIHSTLAEGGDDNNRKHYQNLMKKLKKELGDRYGPSVQAVRQLLPLSKNTIIEVIACEPLGCLVD
-1766 QKGNKISGFDS
+1766 QKGNKIPGFDS
-1777 DKKQGLRLTDKQR
+1777 EKKQGLRLTDKQR

-1825 AHRLLKYHTHSLVQP
+1825 AHRLLKYHTHSLVKP
-1840 QSYYLESIP
+1840 LSYYLEPLP
-1849 LPPEDLE
+1849 LPPEDLD
-1856 TNDIKQDNGSLDSS
+1856 TNDTKQDNGSLDSS
-1870 PTGAGKGRKMPCKN
+1870 PTGSGKGRKMSCKMN
-1884 NKAKKPK
+1884 NKISKKPK
-1891 VATPTNVGSNVGVGG
+1891 PTTPTNGATTPGG
-1906 GVGLAAPA
+1906 TPTNGAAAA
-1914 QQPQFIQ
+1914 QQPQFMQ
-1921 SQQQWFPPPG
+1921 QQQWFPPAG
-1931 ATYYNPPAAGVSPR
+1931 QGYYNPPAGVSPR
-1945 SVTQASTTQC
+1945 GVAPPSNNQS

-1960 NMLRQRVPFN
+1960 NMLRQRLPF
-1970 QMTQMQVIACEPL
+1970 TQM
-1983 GCLVDQKG
+1983 
-1991 NKISGFDSDKKQGLR
+1991 S
-2006 LTDKQRVSSWE
+2006 
-2017 LVEGGRNPAP
+2017 
-2027 LSWAWF
+2027 
-2033 AATKIER
+2033 
-2040 KPLTYE
+2040 
-2046 NAHRLLKYHTH
+2046 
-2057 SLVQPQSYYLE
+2057 
-2068 SIPLPPEDLETND
+2068 
-2081 IKQDNGSLDS
+2081 
-2091 SPTGAGKGRKMP
+2091 
-2103 CKNNKAKKPKV
+2103 
-2114 ATPTNVGGNVGVGG
+2114 
-2128 GVGLAAPAQQPQFI
+2128 
-2142 QSQQQWFPPP
+2142 
-2152 GAAYYNP
+2152 
-2159 PAAGVSPRSVTQAS
+2159 
-2173 TTQCKQ
+2173 
-2179 ALSNMLRQRVPFN
+2179 
-2192 QMTQMQQN
+2192 QMQSG
-2200 TGYPGAP
+2200 GYPGAP
-2207 HPRAPFPRQG
+2207 HPRGPYPRQG

-2224 QMSQMQPNQMNPM
+2224 QMGQMQPNQMNPM
-2237 SAMGNMGPMG
+2237 GAMGGMGPMG
-2247 QMAGV
+2247 QMGGV

-2259 GAGQMGSGQMGQSQM
+2259 SAQMGGGQMGANQMGGGQMGGAQM
-2274 GGGQMGSGQMP
+2274 GGGQMGSSQMG
-2285 GMAGQMFGSQY
+2285 GMSGQMFSGQY

-2301 GYGGYGQQMM
+2301 NYAYGQQMM

-2317 MMNQAM
+2317 MMNQGM
-2323 GQSVNQMSQQ
+2323 GQSNQMGQMGQ
-2333 VNQMGQGVNSIGQNV
+2333 PVNPMGQGVNSIGQNV
-2348 GQMSQGVGQGG
+2348 GQMNQGVGQSG
-2359 QMPQG
+2359 QIPQG

-2369 QSMGQMS
+2369 QGMGQMGQAMGQMS
-2376 QAISQMGQMGQGGG
+2376 QMGQGGG
-2390 MGQMNSQAS
+2390 IGGMNSQNAP
-2399 SMGPQGGNAMGGF
+2399 MGPQGGNAMGGF
-2412 LGQQSFQHQQNM
+2412 PGQQTFQQNM

-2431 EAFLA
+2431 EAYLA

-2446 MQAPNVTMGGMSGP
+2446 MQQAPNVTMGGMGGP

-2465 RNMQPQQS
+2465 RALQPGQAGQYPQMAQQ
-2473 AQYGQQLTPQLRMRQ
+2473 RMRQ
-2488 QVLAMQQQQQ
+2488 QMLAMQQQT
-2498 QGPLVQHLQRQ
+2498 PLVQHLQRQ
-2509 QYQPPY
+2509 QYQQPY

>member
-1 MGIMYEK
+1 MKDSSVYPDAMGIMYEK

-23 QEPRQK
+23 QDARQK
-29 EDELTSTNVKHGFAT
+29 EDELTSTNVKHGFST

-67 FFSSILSK
+67 FFSGILSK

-88 RQQVNPKDN
+88 RQQVNTKDN
-97 FWPATARTKAQI
+97 FWPATARTKPLI

-118 SKPLS
+118 GKPLS
-123 ILAKKAPNFNKK
+123 QLAKRAPNFNKK
-135 EEIFMTLTEYQVAM
+135 EEIFITLTEYQVSM

-193 QIPKLAEHYQS
+193 QIPKLAEYYQS
-204 AVPTNPLEKTPPSQS
+204 GIPGNPSDKTPPSQS
-219 GQGTPSHN
+219 GHGTPSHN
-227 SSGNQSGGTTPNSTI
+227 SSGSTPGSSTPNSTV
-242 PNSMHSPGMGE
+242 PNSMHSPGSSSNMGSSTPGGE

-263 WNYCCRLARYMLD
+263 WNYCCRLAKYLLD

-288 IIELLDKRGPEDGLL
+288 IIELLDKRAPDDGLL
-303 RLFLPLALQ
+303 KLFLPVALQ
-312 HMSEFVCCE
+312 HVGEFVNCE
-321 GLSRRLA
+321 SLSRRLA

-338 CSVLSDTTLR
+338 CSVLSETTLR
-348 ALNQPAVFTKTA
+348 TLNQPAVFTKPAERNETELHPLSPPQENA
-360 DASDKVNGIP
+360 DI
-370 MSPAPENTNGDV
+370 
-382 KPNINQIKR
+382 KPNISQIKR
-391 SATPAESQG
+391 SSTPAEQSQG

-410 PNPNHSIGTP
+410 PNPSHP
-420 VPIGT
+420 LGT
-425 PNPTQS
+425 PNPPQQH
-431 MDVQVKEERGS
+431 DVQVKEERAS

-457 ALNPVQMGFSEIL
+457 ALNPIQVGFAEVL

-477 IIIQLATV
+477 VVIQLATI
-485 LQVYEAE
+485 LQIICVECPTAMVWSGCGSSLQGSPLDLLPVPPSALPMPHMDSAVTEEHRRLVYEAE
-492 QEIAARSKKAES
+492 QEISARSKKAES

-533 VDPNNN
+533 VDPNNS

-550 CTPPSSKD
+550 CTPPSKD
-558 SSTDTKDPEWACSY
+558 SNIDTKDPEWACSY

-587 WGEHRAM
+587 WGEHRAL

-600 DRRQQ
+600 DRRQHQ
-605 LLHLHHDHHATG
+605 LHHHHDHHATG
-617 SDDKESISSGTGL
+617 SDDKESISSGTGI

-691 ISRGDLI
+691 ISRGDLV

-708 TSGHTVAP
+708 GHTVAP
-716 PVNSTGTN
+716 PANSTGTN

-736 LKPKMEENVRMELDD
+736 LKPKMEENVRMDLDD

-785 VHSLNSPMMGPSG
+785 SHSVNSPMMGPSG
-798 MSIANMQSIGM
+798 MSIPGMPSIGM
-809 GPMSVPGIRSSS
+809 GPMSVPGIR
-821 ACGGVGGVGGVQSGG
+821 AGGVGAGVSG
-836 ASSAP
+836 SAAGL

-851 FPLPPAEPEHTPH
+851 FPLPPAEPDHAPH

-889 MTKVVEGGKIKKHSR
+889 MTKEICKLFSKKFSIDVAEGGKIKKHSR

-976 IQVLKELSEVEGAL
+976 IQILKELSEVEGAL
-990 ITRGAPSSGLAAPRA
+990 TSRGAPSSGIAAPRA

-1011 LCTVGALR
+1011 LYTVGALR

-1031 TSAVFE
+1031 TSTVFE

-1066 YKAAAHLCHAPYADT
+1066 YKAAAHLCHAPHADT

-1087 KIKQALYSPVQP
+1087 KIKQALYSPLQP
-1099 IPAKYKYD
+1099 IPSNYVYN
-1107 PEFLSEFF
+1107 PQFLSEFF
-1115 MNPRK
+1115 TNPRK

-1132 ESPANRYNFVCSAM
+1132 ESPANRYSFVCSAM

-1159 ELGVVCAEM
+1159 ELGVLCAEM
-1168 TAWCSALAPE
+1168 TAWCSGLAAE

-1191 YPAPKPQAP
+1191 YPASTAP
-1200 QCPSPQ
+1200 HAA
-1206 PNRPCSPPP
+1206 

-1224 CHRDLHDAAAHDA
+1224 HHRDLHDAAAHDA

-1261 LPSLVK
+1261 LPSLLK
-1267 ACGGGGANNPPNA
+1267 ACGGANASTNPANA
-1280 PSPETSARLTCHLL
+1280 PSPDTGARLTCHLL

-1314 PGPGGGAAGV
+1314 PGPGGSAAGV

-1355 SDLSA
+1355 GDSA
-1360 RDGGKP
+1360 RDGGK
-1366 SGKKSSELSHILGT
+1366 SGKKSCELSHILGT
-1380 SDTVPTDA
+1380 SDTVPSDA

-1395 VESEMSG
+1395 VDSEMSG

-1422 SLSSLARRMLAEICC
+1422 SLASLARRVLAEICS

-1451 LYLPDM
+1451 LYQPDM

-1476 YPDTASH
+1476 YPDSASH

-1511 DLQLMFNQF
+1511 DLQLMFKQF
-1520 PPGSPELSAWL
+1520 PSGSAELSAWL

-1543 QPAPPPPDKDRT
+1543 QPAPPPPDKDRM
-1555 GTDRGVVSTSKWS
+1555 GTDRGVVTTSKWS

-1601 GAGCSGGCAG
+1601 GAGCSGNCSSGG

-1631 SAGGGGGGKR
+1631 SSSGGGGGKR
-1641 GVSGMSGSGCACG
+1641 GVSGAGCGGGCACG
-1654 GAAAVRLAN
+1654 GGSAVRLAN

-1684 LSSIHAQLAH
+1684 LSSIHAQLQH
-1694 YLSRAREQER
+1694 YLTHARDHER
-1704 AACGDAHDEVP
+1704 SACNDTWQDEVAP
-1715 ADALLLRFSLAG
+1715 EALQLRFSLAG

-1742 WAVLLTQLLA
+1742 WAVLLTQLVA
-1752 HQVIACEPLGCLVD
+1752 HQVVDAYNNSLCRSNLFTTLIDMLATLIHSTLADGGDDNNRKHYQNLMKKLKKEIGDRHGPSVQCVRQLLPLSKNTIIEVIACEPLGCLVD
-1766 QKGNKISGFDS
+1766 QKGNKITGFDS

-1790 VSSWELV
+1790 VSVWELV

-1810 FAATKIERK
+1810 FGAIKIERK

-1825 AHRLLKYHTHSLVQP
+1825 AHRLLKYHTHSLVKP
-1840 QSYYLESIP
+1840 LSYYLEPLP

-1856 TNDIKQDNGSLDSS
+1856 TNDSKQDSGSLDSS
-1870 PTGAGKGRKMPCKN
+1870 PTGAGKSRSRSSSCKN
-1884 NKAKKPK
+1884 AKKMKPT
-1891 VATPTNVGSNVGVGG
+1891 TPTGVAGG
-1906 GVGLAAPA
+1906 AAGAGPAGALAPQQP
-1914 QQPQFIQ
+1914 QQPQFMHQ
-1921 SQQQWFPPPG
+1921 QQQWFPPPG
-1931 ATYYNPPAAGVSPR
+1931 QNYYNPPAAGVNTRAVAPPSNTH
-1945 SVTQASTTQC
+1945 S

-1960 NMLRQRVPFN
+1960 NMLRQRVPNVCN
-1970 QMTQMQVIACEPL
+1970 QMTQMQ
-1983 GCLVDQKG
+1983 
-1991 NKISGFDSDKKQGLR
+1991 
-2006 LTDKQRVSSWE
+2006 
-2017 LVEGGRNPAP
+2017 
-2027 LSWAWF
+2027 
-2033 AATKIER
+2033 
-2040 KPLTYE
+2040 
-2046 NAHRLLKYHTH
+2046 
-2057 SLVQPQSYYLE
+2057 
-2068 SIPLPPEDLETND
+2068 
-2081 IKQDNGSLDS
+2081 
-2091 SPTGAGKGRKMP
+2091 
-2103 CKNNKAKKPKV
+2103 
-2114 ATPTNVGGNVGVGG
+2114 GG
-2128 GVGLAAPAQQPQFI
+2128 G
-2142 QSQQQWFPPP
+2142 
-2152 GAAYYNP
+2152 
-2159 PAAGVSPRSVTQAS
+2159 
-2173 TTQCKQ
+2173 
-2179 ALSNMLRQRVPFN
+2179 
-2192 QMTQMQQN
+2192 
-2200 TGYPGAP
+2200 GYPGGP
-2207 HPRAPFPRQG
+2207 HRGPFPPRQGG

-2224 QMSQMQPNQMNPM
+2224 QMGTMQPQQMNPM
-2237 SAMGNMGPMG
+2237 GSMSGMGPMTQMGGLQIPG
-2247 QMAGV
+2247 QMG
-2252 QMGPGQM
+2252 GGQM
-2259 GAGQMGSGQMGQSQM
+2259 GAGQMGAGQMGAGQMSAGQMSAGQM
-2274 GGGQMGSGQMP
+2274 GGMG
-2285 GMAGQMFGSQY
+2285 GQMFGGQY

-2317 MMNQAM
+2317 MMNQGM
-2323 GQSVNQMSQQ
+2323 GQSVSQMGQQ
-2333 VNQMGQGVNSIGQNV
+2333 VNPMAQGVNPIAQNV
-2348 GQMSQGVGQGG
+2348 GQMSQAVGQSG
-2359 QMPQG
+2359 QIPQG
-2364 MGQMG
+2364 MGQMNQG
-2369 QSMGQMS
+2369 M
-2376 QAISQMGQMGQGGG
+2376 SQMGQPMAQMSQMGQGGG
-2390 MGQMNSQAS
+2390 MGGMNGQGG
-2399 SMGPQGGNAMGGF
+2399 SMGPQGGNGMGGF
-2412 LGQQSFQHQQNM
+2412 PGQQSFQQNM
-2424 MSGRASQ
+2424 MGGRASQ
-2431 EAFLA
+2431 EAYLA
-2436 QQRQNARPQY
+2436 QQRQSARPPY
-2446 MQAPNVTMGGMSGP
+2446 MQQAPNVTMSGMGGP

-2465 RNMQPQQS
+2465 RAIQPQQS
-2473 AQYGQQLTPQLRMRQ
+2473 AQYQQQMTQQRMRQ
-2488 QVLAMQQQQQ
+2488 QMLAMQQQQQQ